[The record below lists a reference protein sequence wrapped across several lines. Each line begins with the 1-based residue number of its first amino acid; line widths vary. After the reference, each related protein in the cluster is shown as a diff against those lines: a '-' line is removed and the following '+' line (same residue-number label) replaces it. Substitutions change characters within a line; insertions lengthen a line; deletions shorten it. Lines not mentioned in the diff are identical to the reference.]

1 MSDELDKRV
10 VRMEFD
16 NSKFEKNVKQSQE
29 TLKKLDEQL
38 EFKDGSKGIEKV
50 EASLSHFQIVSFAV
64 INRVTNKIID
74 LGVNFVKALSVDNI
88 SAGWTKFGQKTTS
101 VATLAAQ
108 KIKIAGKEIEDAGE
122 KMKVI
127 NDQLDKLNFFSDETS
142 YNFTDMIDNIG
153 KFTAA
158 GRSLDESVNAMMGIA
173 NWAAL
178 SGQNASVASRAMYQL
193 SQALGKGYVQLI
205 DWRSIGT
212 ANMDTQEFRETVL
225 QTAVDIGELTKA
237 GNEFITKTGKKFTLE
252 QFTESLSSKWFTND
266 VLLKTL
272 SKYSSA
278 VQDVYEIASKE
289 GISATEVLEKYG
301 DQFDKFGIKAF
312 KAAQEARTFTDVIN
326 ATKDAVST
334 GWMTTAEQIFG
345 GYEDAKN
352 LWTELANELYGIF
365 AEGGNFRNE
374 VLNLWNTLEGR
385 KDIFGEHGS
394 SNQGAFWNIYDAII
408 AIKDLIKDAWSGVF
422 NSSDFTSETER
433 AQDLA
438 SKLKEITSQIREI
451 TSRVLN
457 NIRNNIEL
465 KAVLSGLA
473 NTVGILVS
481 LLKAAYFAISP
492 IVYAAKDLAKYLFNR
507 IAAFGLNMKKVQS
520 VTENINRVASKLYYS
535 ISNII
540 EYINPTGILDSV
552 IDTLSGILQELSKFD
567 IINAIADWVK
577 DFIDAMKSAG
587 GNSESVQNI
596 LGGLASIIRVIG
608 KLVIEVTKIISKYVL
623 PIASIIIDT
632 VSKVAGF
639 LSGLLVTIL
648 GFVGDFITQLSNLI
662 LGKSSEF
669 GELGN
674 DIKNFVTDMLAR
686 LKKLSPVLKS
696 IVSITKTFVDLILLL
711 PKAIDKLFVNFTG
724 KTFGENIV
732 AFFDNLAKSISNLYN
747 KIQNGIGGKG
757 SNNLFDPIINLANGI
772 KSFLKGLWSILSG
785 IISLT
790 GTIIGAVGKILSGI
804 GSVLQD
810 ISKFANGVELKQT
823 TKALLTIV
831 TILATIT
838 AIGWIIYSLFYG
850 IKSLLAPVQYVME
863 NVGDTIY
870 NLGKA
875 MKNKS
880 IADIINSIGEFL
892 KSIAFL
898 MLSLSA
904 SIAVIAAIPENGFI
918 RGVVTI
924 GVFSVIISAL
934 AITLTVLSAKLKT
947 LQLAQKTL
955 VKTAKTFT
963 GHSATQSYTTMSE
976 VARVLMSIGLAI
988 VEFAIAVKIIASL
1001 NINES
1006 WSAAGMLTLF
1016 MIAISVIA
1024 IELVKHAPKEKDAK
1038 ALAKNTS
1045 VLKKMIKLIG
1055 TMAFSLMIIS
1065 KSIAKLASVDTTKMW
1080 NAFAAMG
1087 LTIVLISAFV
1097 IELAK
1102 VSKTKK
1108 GESTANFKGVAS
1120 IFLAISVLALSI
1132 LKFVKN
1138 VSGMD
1143 EGKLWYGIGVLSAI
1157 LTILAVFVGL
1167 IELVTVL
1174 TSKLNKKGS
1183 KLEGLV
1189 TVTYTQYD
1197 GIAAMFASM
1206 SVLLLSISSTLSIL
1220 SNIGDH
1226 AKLWS
1231 SVGAISTLLIAFAA
1245 MIAIISKFST
1255 AQKTLEQSL
1264 DKTKSNKLGKKFK
1277 GAFNKSTNGTDWS
1290 GVTGFILGMS
1300 SALLIIS
1307 GALSKMDKLDPDK
1320 MKSSVLAII
1329 VLMGAFVVAIKSM
1342 VNVSDK
1348 SKNFK
1353 AKELNKLMIVMSIV
1367 LWSIAGV
1374 ISVLGKMD
1382 IATVWSSVGAIVLI
1396 LDTLAVVISII
1407 SKFGTSGKKAEANM
1421 AQLVILTFSM
1431 VMFVNALS
1439 TLKDVPWQTIL
1450 AASGGLI
1457 AVLMAIAGVIT
1468 IISKFGTSGKKAE
1481 ANMAQL
1487 AILTGTM
1494 TLFMLSLSTLKDI
1507 PWQTILAASGGLI
1520 AVLMAITGV
1529 IAIISK
1535 FGTSGKK
1542 AKSNMAQLAILTGT
1556 MTLFMLSLSTL
1567 KDIPWQTI
1575 LAAAGAVSVVL
1586 YALVGAVALMSMIK
1600 VEPTSMLAFAA
1611 AILVLSASL
1620 IPFAVAMQL
1629 LQIVGWSSIGKGAI
1643 ILAGGLTLLV
1653 AAAKIMGPAV
1663 VNLLAVSAA
1672 VIMLGAGL
1680 LMASMALTGFAAN
1693 LGISMEE
1700 IVANSELIGTA
1711 LQNIGPMLVDALF
1724 SGFIE
1729 LFSKLGELIPKI
1741 ENIVIEL
1748 INSLVN
1754 IFSNEATLKLPESIM
1769 TLVDS
1774 CIEALNNRIPKI
1786 LESVK
1791 NIAKTILQW
1800 LKDNIVWIAN
1810 DTITVLLK
1818 IIDTITSR
1826 MDEITTSLVNFL
1838 TKLTKDLFD
1847 KIWPVIKLIVD
1858 KIIEILPELF
1868 KQLLNLVTV
1877 VSKFVLVFIGYV
1889 IKMVIASLG
1898 TLAKLMFD
1906 LLAGIILLVVEV
1918 FKGLTRVIFAALR
1931 YMAYTVVDL
1940 IGDVL
1945 EALLKDIP
1953 TFVKSIGGKIIAA
1966 VLSTLSDMV
1975 RDIPILKVLSGPLD
1989 DAAKNLSNNARL
2001 NTEGILQNVYDELDS
2016 ARRGISGVV
2025 TNITSRVGE
2034 DVTQGISDI
2043 NAAMAS
2049 SMEELTGTAK
2059 KGGENAGNATSEGYR
2074 DALEIHSPS
2083 KVFARL
2089 GGYVV
2094 DGLTNGLNDNTGA
2107 IRNSAI
2113 SMMNDTVTAAKS
2125 VIDNANMDDDIVIR
2139 PVMDLSN
2146 IQSGVSNISSL
2157 MSNVNGTEV
2166 SMSGRLASSITK
2178 DNKRASKHASEN
2190 KNGTIINN
2198 GGDTYNPTFNITS
2211 NDPEAVAREVDIRMQ
2226 RMRMQSSLAKGGA
2239 R

>member
-50 EASLSHFQIVSFAV
+50 EASLSHFQIVAFAV

-88 SAGWTKFGQKTTS
+88 SAGWTKFGQKVTS

-108 KIKIAGKEIEDAGE
+108 KIKMSGKVIEDTSE
-122 KMKVI
+122 KMEAI

-178 SGQNASVASRAMYQL
+178 SGQNASTASRAMYQL
-193 SQALGKGYVQLI
+193 SQALGKGYIQLI
-205 DWRSIGT
+205 DWKSIQI

-252 QFTESLSSKWFTND
+252 KFTESLSSKWFTND

-278 VQDVYEIASKE
+278 VQDIYEIASKE

-334 GWMTTAEQIFG
+334 GWMATAEQIFG

-374 VLNLWNTLEGR
+374 VLKLWNTLEGR

-481 LLKAAYFAISP
+481 LLKSAYFAISP

-535 ISNII
+535 ISNIV

-696 IVSITKTFVDLILLL
+696 IVNITKTFVDLILLL

-772 KSFLKGLWSILSG
+772 SSFLKGLWSILSG

-804 GSVLQD
+804 GGVLQD

-898 MLSLSA
+898 MLSFSA
-904 SIAVIAAIPENGFI
+904 SIAIIAAIPVDGFT
-918 RGVVTI
+918 RGVTTI
-924 GVFSVIISAL
+924 SIFSVFISAL

-947 LQLAQKTL
+947 LQIAQKTL

-963 GHSATQSYTTMSE
+963 GHSATQSYTTISE
-976 VARVLMSIGLAI
+976 VARVLMSIGLAL

-1001 NINES
+1001 NITES

-1045 VLKKMIKLIG
+1045 VLKKMIKIIG

-1080 NAFAAMG
+1080 SAFGVMA
-1087 LTIVLISAFV
+1087 LTIVLISVFV
-1097 IELAK
+1097 IALAK

-1108 GESTANFKGVAS
+1108 GEGAPNFKGVAS
-1120 IFLAISVLALSI
+1120 IFLAISALALSI
-1132 LKFVKN
+1132 LTFVKN

-1231 SVGAISTLLIAFAA
+1231 SVGAISALLIAFAA

-1290 GVTGFILGMS
+1290 GVTGFMLGMS
-1300 SALLIIS
+1300 AALLIIS

-1320 MKSSVLAII
+1320 MKTSVLAII
-1329 VLMGAFVVAIKSM
+1329 VLMGAFVIAIKSM
-1342 VNVSDK
+1342 VKLSDK

-1353 AKELNKLMIVMSIV
+1353 AKELNKLMIVMSMV

-1382 IATVWSSVGAIVLI
+1382 IATVWSSVGAVVLI
-1396 LDTLAVVISII
+1396 LGALATVISVI

-1439 TLKDVPWQTIL
+1439 TLEDISWQTIL

-1457 AVLMAIAGVIT
+1457 AVLMAIAGVIS
-1468 IISKFGTSGKKAE
+1468 IISKFGTSGKKAN
-1481 ANMAQL
+1481 A
-1487 AILTGTM
+1487 
-1494 TLFMLSLSTLKDI
+1494 
-1507 PWQTILAASGGLI
+1507 
-1520 AVLMAITGV
+1520 
-1529 IAIISK
+1529 
-1535 FGTSGKK
+1535 
-1542 AKSNMAQLAILTGT
+1542 NMAQLAILTGT

-1575 LAAAGAVSVVL
+1575 LAAAGAVTVVL
-1586 YALVGAVALMSMIK
+1586 YALVGAVALMSMVK

-1611 AILVLSASL
+1611 AILVLSVSL
-1620 IPFAVAMQL
+1620 IPFAVVMQL
-1629 LQIVGWSSIGKGAI
+1629 LQTIEWSSIGKGAI

-1680 LMASMALTGFAAN
+1680 LMASIALTGFAAN

-1700 IVANSELIGTA
+1700 IVANSELIGAA

-1729 LFSKLGELIPKI
+1729 LFSKLGELIPQI
-1741 ENIVIEL
+1741 ENIVIAL

-1769 TLVDS
+1769 TLIDS
-1774 CIEALNNRIPKI
+1774 CIEALNNRMPKI

-1800 LKDNIVWIAN
+1800 LKDNIVWISN

-1818 IIDTITSR
+1818 IVDTITSR

-1838 TKLTKDLFD
+1838 TKLTIALFD

-1858 KIIEILPELF
+1858 KIIEILPELL
-1868 KQLLNLVTV
+1868 KQLLSLVTV

-1918 FKGLTRVIFAALR
+1918 FRGTTRIIFAALR

-1940 IGDVL
+1940 IGDVF

-2125 VIDNANMDDDIVIR
+2125 VIDNSNMDDDIVIR

-2157 MSNVNGTEV
+2157 MSNVNGTEM
-2166 SMSGRLASSITK
+2166 SMTGKLASSITN
-2178 DNKRASKHASEN
+2178 DNKRASKRASESN
-2190 KNGTIINN
+2190 SGTTINN

>member
-50 EASLSHFQIVSFAV
+50 EASLSHFQIVAFTV
-64 INRVTNKIID
+64 INRITNKIID
-74 LGVNFVKALSVDNI
+74 LGANFVKALSVDNI

-108 KIKIAGKEIEDAGE
+108 KIKIAGKEIEDTSE
-122 KMKVI
+122 KMEVI

-535 ISNII
+535 ISNIV

-772 KSFLKGLWSILSG
+772 SSFLKGLWSILSG
-785 IISLT
+785 IMSLT

-863 NVGDTIY
+863 SVGDTIY

-880 IADIINSIGEFL
+880 IADIINSIGDFL

-898 MLSLSA
+898 MLSFSA
-904 SIAVIAAIPENGFI
+904 SIAIIAAIPVNGFT
-918 RGVVTI
+918 RGVITI
-924 GVFSVIISAL
+924 GVFSVFISAL

-1001 NINES
+1001 NITEA

-1065 KSIAKLASVDTTKMW
+1065 KSIAKLASVDTMKMW

-1087 LTIVLISAFV
+1087 LIIVLISAFV
-1097 IELAK
+1097 IGLAK

-1108 GESTANFKGVAS
+1108 GEGAANFKGVAS

-1197 GIAAMFASM
+1197 GIAAMFASL
-1206 SVLLLSISSTLSIL
+1206 SVLLLSITSTLSIL

-1226 AKLWS
+1226 TKLWS

-1245 MIAIISKFST
+1245 MIAIISKFSI

-1264 DKTKSNKLGKKFK
+1264 DKTKSNKLAKKFK

-1290 GVTGFILGMS
+1290 GITGFILGMS

-1329 VLMGAFVVAIKSM
+1329 ILMGAFVIAIKSM
-1342 VNVSDK
+1342 VKLSDK

-1353 AKELNKLMIVMSIV
+1353 AKELNKLMIVMSMV

-1374 ISVLGKMD
+1374 ISTLGKMD
-1382 IATVWSSVGAIVLI
+1382 ITTVWSSVGAVVLI
-1396 LDTLAVVISII
+1396 LGALATVISII

-1439 TLKDVPWQTIL
+1439 NLKDISWQTIL

-1457 AVLMAIAGVIT
+1457 AVLMAIAGVI
-1468 IISKFGTSGKKAE
+1468 
-1481 ANMAQL
+1481 
-1487 AILTGTM
+1487 
-1494 TLFMLSLSTLKDI
+1494 
-1507 PWQTILAASGGLI
+1507 
-1520 AVLMAITGV
+1520 
-1529 IAIISK
+1529 AIISK

-1542 AKSNMAQLAILTGT
+1542 ANANMAQLAILTGT

-1575 LAAAGAVSVVL
+1575 LAAAGAVTVVL

-1629 LQIVGWSSIGKGAI
+1629 LQTVTWSSIGKGAI

-1672 VIMLGAGL
+1672 VVMLGAGL

-1700 IVANSELIGTA
+1700 IVANSELIGAA

-1729 LFSKLGELIPKI
+1729 LFSKLGELIPQI

-1748 INSLVN
+1748 INSLDN
-1754 IFSNEATLKLPESIM
+1754 ILSNEATLKLPESIM
-1769 TLVDS
+1769 TLIDS
-1774 CIEALNNRIPKI
+1774 CIEALKNRMPKI

-1838 TKLTKDLFD
+1838 KKLTKDLFD
-1847 KIWPVIKLIVD
+1847 KIGSVIKLIVD
-1858 KIIEILPELF
+1858 KIIENLPELS
-1868 KQLLNLVTV
+1868 KQLLRLVTV
-1877 VSKFVLVFIGYV
+1877 VGQFVLLFIGYV

-1898 TLAKLMFD
+1898 TLAKLMLD

-2107 IRNSAI
+2107 VRNSAI

-2157 MSNVNGTEV
+2157 MSNVNGTTV

-2178 DNKRASKHASEN
+2178 DNKRASKRASESN
-2190 KNGTIINN
+2190 SGTTINN

>member
-50 EASLSHFQIVSFAV
+50 EASLSHFQIVAFTV
-64 INRVTNKIID
+64 INRITNKIID
-74 LGVNFVKALSVDNI
+74 LGANFVKALSVDNI
-88 SAGWTKFGQKTTS
+88 SAGWIKFGQKTTS

-108 KIKIAGKEIEDAGE
+108 KIKIAGKEIEDTGE

-289 GISATEVLEKYG
+289 GISASEVLEKYG

-535 ISNII
+535 ISNIV
-540 EYINPTGILDSV
+540 EYINPTGILDSI

-567 IINAIADWVK
+567 VINAIADWVK

-587 GNSESVQNI
+587 GTSESVQNI

-674 DIKNFVTDMLAR
+674 DIKNFVTDMLSR

-747 KIQNGIGGKG
+747 KIQNGIGGKS

-772 KSFLKGLWSILSG
+772 SSFLKGIWSILSG

-804 GSVLQD
+804 GGVLQD

-863 NVGDTIY
+863 SVGDTIY

-880 IADIINSIGEFL
+880 IADIINSIGDFL

-904 SIAVIAAIPENGFI
+904 SIAVIAAIPENGFT
-918 RGVVTI
+918 RGVITI

-1001 NINES
+1001 NITES

-1065 KSIAKLASVDTTKMW
+1065 KSIAKLASVDTMKMW

-1087 LTIVLISAFV
+1087 LIIVLISGFV
-1097 IELAK
+1097 IALAK

-1108 GESTANFKGVAS
+1108 GEGAPNFKGVAS

-1132 LKFVKN
+1132 LTFVKN

-1245 MIAIISKFST
+1245 MIAIISKFSI

-1264 DKTKSNKLGKKFK
+1264 DKTKSNKLGKKIK

-1290 GVTGFILGMS
+1290 GITGFILGMS

-1320 MKSSVLAII
+1320 MKTSVLAII
-1329 VLMGAFVVAIKSM
+1329 VLMGAFVIAIKSM
-1342 VNVSDK
+1342 VKLSDK

-1353 AKELNKLMIVMSIV
+1353 AKELNKLMIVMSMV

-1382 IATVWSSVGAIVLI
+1382 IATVWSSVGAVVLI
-1396 LDTLAVVISII
+1396 LGALATVISII

-1439 TLKDVPWQTIL
+1439 TLKDVSWQTIL

-1457 AVLMAIAGVIT
+1457 AVLMAIAGVIA
-1468 IISKFGTSGKKAE
+1468 IISKFGTSGKKAN

-1507 PWQTILAASGGLI
+1507 PWQTILS
-1520 AVLMAITGV
+1520 
-1529 IAIISK
+1529 
-1535 FGTSGKK
+1535 
-1542 AKSNMAQLAILTGT
+1542 
-1556 MTLFMLSLSTL
+1556 
-1567 KDIPWQTI
+1567 
-1575 LAAAGAVSVVL
+1575 AAGAVSIVL

-1620 IPFAVAMQL
+1620 IPLAVAMQL
-1629 LQIVGWSSIGKGAI
+1629 LQTVGWSSIGKGAI

-1672 VIMLGAGL
+1672 VVMLGAGL
-1680 LMASMALTGFAAN
+1680 LMASMALTGFSAN

-1700 IVANSELIGTA
+1700 IVANSELIGAA

-1729 LFSKLGELIPKI
+1729 LFSKLGELIPQI

-1774 CIEALNNRIPKI
+1774 CIEALTNRIPKI

-1800 LKDNIVWIAN
+1800 LKDNIVLIAN
-1810 DTITVLLK
+1810 DTIIVLLK

-1826 MDEITTSLVNFL
+1826 MDEITNSLVNFL
-1838 TKLTKDLFD
+1838 TKLTIALFD

-1858 KIIEILPELF
+1858 KIIEILPELLN
-1868 KQLLNLVTV
+1868 QLLKLVTV

-2043 NAAMAS
+2043 NAAMVS

-2107 IRNSAI
+2107 VRNSAI

-2157 MSNVNGTEV
+2157 MSNVNGTKV

-2178 DNKRASKHASEN
+2178 DNKRASKHASESN
-2190 KNGTIINN
+2190 SGTIINN

>member
-50 EASLSHFQIVSFAV
+50 EASLSHFQIVAFAV

-88 SAGWTKFGQKTTS
+88 SAGWVKFGQKTTS

-108 KIKIAGKEIEDAGE
+108 KIKMAGKEIEDAGE

-127 NDQLDKLNFFSDETS
+127 NDQVEKLNFFTDETS

-153 KFTAA
+153 NFTAS

-205 DWRSIGT
+205 DWRSIQT
-212 ANMDTQEFRETVL
+212 ARMDTQEFRETVL

-252 QFTESLSSKWFTND
+252 NFTESLSSKWFTND

-374 VLNLWNTLEGR
+374 VLNLWNTLDGR

-507 IAAFGLNMKKVQS
+507 IAAFGLNMKKVQN

-535 ISNII
+535 ISNIV

-623 PIASIIIDT
+623 PIASIVIDT
-632 VSKVAGF
+632 VSKVVGF

-669 GELGN
+669 GELGDN
-674 DIKNFVTDMLAR
+674 IKNFVTDMLAR

-696 IVSITKTFVDLILLL
+696 IVDITKTFVDLILLL

-772 KSFLKGLWSILSG
+772 SSFLKGLWSILSG

-804 GSVLQD
+804 GGVLQD

-863 NVGDTIY
+863 SVGDTIY

-875 MKNKS
+875 MKYKS
-880 IADIINSIGEFL
+880 IADIINSIGDFL

-904 SIAVIAAIPENGFI
+904 SIAVIAAIPENGFT
-918 RGVVTI
+918 RGVITI
-924 GVFSVIISAL
+924 GVFSLIISAL
-934 AITLTVLSAKLKT
+934 AVTLTVLSAKLKT

-1001 NINES
+1001 NITES

-1065 KSIAKLASVDTTKMW
+1065 KSIAKLASVDTMKMW

-1087 LTIVLISAFV
+1087 LIIVLISAFV
-1097 IELAK
+1097 IGLAK

-1108 GESTANFKGVAS
+1108 GEGAANFKGVAS

-1206 SVLLLSISSTLSIL
+1206 SVLLLSITSTLSIL

-1245 MIAIISKFST
+1245 MIAIISKFSI

-1290 GVTGFILGMS
+1290 GITGFILGMS

-1320 MKSSVLAII
+1320 MKTSVLAII
-1329 VLMGAFVVAIKSM
+1329 VLMGAFVIAIKSM
-1342 VNVSDK
+1342 VKLSDK

-1353 AKELNKLMIVMSIV
+1353 AKELNKLMIIMSMV

-1374 ISVLGKMD
+1374 IATLGKMD
-1382 IATVWSSVGAIVLI
+1382 ITTVWSSVGAVVLI
-1396 LDTLAVVISII
+1396 LGALATVISII

-1439 TLKDVPWQTIL
+1439 TLKDISWQTIL

-1457 AVLMAIAGVIT
+1457 AVLMAIAGVI
-1468 IISKFGTSGKKAE
+1468 
-1481 ANMAQL
+1481 
-1487 AILTGTM
+1487 
-1494 TLFMLSLSTLKDI
+1494 
-1507 PWQTILAASGGLI
+1507 
-1520 AVLMAITGV
+1520 
-1529 IAIISK
+1529 AIISK

-1542 AKSNMAQLAILTGT
+1542 ANANMAQLAILTGT

-1586 YALVGAVALMSMIK
+1586 YALVGAVALMSKIK

-1620 IPFAVAMQL
+1620 IPLAVAMQL
-1629 LQIVGWSSIGKGAI
+1629 LQTVEWSSIGKGAI

-1672 VIMLGAGL
+1672 VVMLGAGL
-1680 LMASMALTGFAAN
+1680 LMASMALTGFSAN

-1700 IVANSELIGTA
+1700 IVANSELIGVA

-1729 LFSKLGELIPKI
+1729 LFNKLGELIPQI

-1748 INSLVN
+1748 INSLDN
-1754 IFSNEATLKLPESIM
+1754 ILSNEATLKLPESIM

-1774 CIEALNNRIPKI
+1774 CIEALKNRMPKI

-1791 NIAKTILQW
+1791 NISKTILQW
-1800 LKDNIVWIAN
+1800 LKDNIAWIAN

-1838 TKLTKDLFD
+1838 KKLTKDLFD
-1847 KIWPVIKLIVD
+1847 KIGPVIKLIVD
-1858 KIIEILPELF
+1858 KIIEKLPELS
-1868 KQLLNLVTV
+1868 KELLKLVTV
-1877 VSKFVLVFIGYV
+1877 VSQFVLVFIGYV

-1918 FKGLTRVIFAALR
+1918 FKGLTSVIFAALR

-2059 KGGENAGNATSEGYR
+2059 KGGENAGDATSEGYR

-2107 IRNSAI
+2107 VRNSAI

-2157 MSNVNGTEV
+2157 MSNVNGTTV

-2178 DNKRASKHASEN
+2178 DNKRASKRASESN
-2190 KNGTIINN
+2190 SGTTINN

>member
-50 EASLSHFQIVSFAV
+50 EASLSHFQIVAFTV
-64 INRVTNKIID
+64 INRITNKIID
-74 LGVNFVKALSVDNI
+74 LGANFVKALSVDNI

-535 ISNII
+535 ISNIV

-587 GNSESVQNI
+587 GTSESVQNI

-623 PIASIIIDT
+623 PITSIIIDT

-669 GELGN
+669 GELGD
-674 DIKNFVTDMLAR
+674 DIKNFVTDMLSR

-757 SNNLFDPIINLANGI
+757 SDNLFDPIINLANGI
-772 KSFLKGLWSILSG
+772 SSFLKGLWSILSG

-947 LQLAQKTL
+947 LQLSQKTL

-963 GHSATQSYTTMSE
+963 GHSATQSYTTISE

-1001 NINES
+1001 NMTES

-1016 MIAISVIA
+1016 MIAISVIV

-1045 VLKKMIKLIG
+1045 VLKKMIKIIG

-1065 KSIAKLASVDTTKMW
+1065 KSIAKLASVDTMKMW

-1138 VSGMD
+1138 VSVMD

-1329 VLMGAFVVAIKSM
+1329 VLMGAFVLAIKSM
-1342 VNVSDK
+1342 VNISDK

-1353 AKELNKLMIVMSIV
+1353 AKELNKLMIVMSMV

-1407 SKFGTSGKKAEANM
+1407 SKFGTSGKKAEANI

-1431 VMFVNALS
+1431 VMFVNA
-1439 TLKDVPWQTIL
+1439 
-1450 AASGGLI
+1450 
-1457 AVLMAIAGVIT
+1457 
-1468 IISKFGTSGKKAE
+1468 
-1481 ANMAQL
+1481 
-1487 AILTGTM
+1487 
-1494 TLFMLSLSTLKDI
+1494 LSTLKDI

-1520 AVLMAITGV
+1520 AVLMAIAGV

-1542 AKSNMAQLAILTGT
+1542 ANSNMAQLAILTGT

-1567 KDIPWQTI
+1567 KDVPWQTI

-1643 ILAGGLTLLV
+1643 ILAGGLMLLV

-1672 VIMLGAGL
+1672 VVMLGAGL

-1729 LFSKLGELIPKI
+1729 LFSKLGELIPQI

-1774 CIEALNNRIPKI
+1774 CIEALNNRMPKI

-1826 MDEITTSLVNFL
+1826 MDEITNSLINFL
-1838 TKLTKDLFD
+1838 TKLTIALFD

-1858 KIIEILPELF
+1858 KIIEMLPELF

-1931 YMAYTVVDL
+1931 YMAYTIVDL

-2107 IRNSAI
+2107 VRNSAI

-2157 MSNVNGTEV
+2157 MSNINGTEM
-2166 SMSGRLASSITK
+2166 SMTGKLASSITK

>member
-50 EASLSHFQIVSFAV
+50 EASLSHFQIVAFTV
-64 INRVTNKIID
+64 INRITNKIID
-74 LGVNFVKALSVDNI
+74 LGANFVKALSVDNI
-88 SAGWTKFGQKTTS
+88 SAGWVKFGQKTTS

-108 KIKIAGKEIEDAGE
+108 KIKLAGKEIEDAGE

-127 NDQLDKLNFFSDETS
+127 NDQVEKLNFFTDETS

-153 KFTAA
+153 NFTAS

-205 DWRSIGT
+205 DWRSIQT
-212 ANMDTQEFRETVL
+212 ARMDTQEFRETVL

-252 QFTESLSSKWFTND
+252 NFTESLSSKWFTND

-278 VQDVYEIASKE
+278 VQDIYEIASKE

-301 DQFDKFGIKAF
+301 DQFDKFGVKAF
-312 KAAQEARTFTDVIN
+312 TAAQEARTFTDVIN
-326 ATKDAVST
+326 STKDAVST
-334 GWMTTAEQIFG
+334 GWMTTAEKIFG

-451 TSRVLN
+451 TSRILN

-535 ISNII
+535 ISNIV

-567 IINAIADWVK
+567 IINAIANWVK

-772 KSFLKGLWSILSG
+772 SSFLKGLWSILSG

-804 GSVLQD
+804 GGVLQD

-863 NVGDTIY
+863 SVGDTIY

-880 IADIINSIGEFL
+880 IADIINSIGDFL

-898 MLSLSA
+898 MLSFSA
-904 SIAVIAAIPENGFI
+904 SIAIIAAIPVNGFT
-918 RGVVTI
+918 RGVITI
-924 GVFSVIISAL
+924 GVFSVFISAL

-1001 NINES
+1001 NITEA

-1065 KSIAKLASVDTTKMW
+1065 KSIAKLASVDTMKMW

-1087 LTIVLISAFV
+1087 LIIVLISAFV
-1097 IELAK
+1097 IGLAK

-1108 GESTANFKGVAS
+1108 GEGAANFKGVAS

-1143 EGKLWYGIGVLSAI
+1143 ESKLWYGIGVLSAI

-1206 SVLLLSISSTLSIL
+1206 SVLLLSISSTLSVL

-1245 MIAIISKFST
+1245 MIAIISKFSI

-1290 GVTGFILGMS
+1290 GITGFILGMS

-1329 VLMGAFVVAIKSM
+1329 VLMGAFVIAIKSM
-1342 VNVSDK
+1342 VKLSDK

-1353 AKELNKLMIVMSIV
+1353 AKELNKLMIIMSMV

-1374 ISVLGKMD
+1374 IATLGKMD
-1382 IATVWSSVGAIVLI
+1382 ITTVWSSVGAVVLI
-1396 LDTLAVVISII
+1396 LGALATVISII

-1439 TLKDVPWQTIL
+1439 TLKDVSWQTIL

-1457 AVLMAIAGVIT
+1457 AVLMAIAGVI
-1468 IISKFGTSGKKAE
+1468 
-1481 ANMAQL
+1481 
-1487 AILTGTM
+1487 
-1494 TLFMLSLSTLKDI
+1494 
-1507 PWQTILAASGGLI
+1507 
-1520 AVLMAITGV
+1520 
-1529 IAIISK
+1529 AIISK

-1542 AKSNMAQLAILTGT
+1542 ANANMAQLAILTGT

-1600 VEPTSMLAFAA
+1600 VEPTSMLSFAA

-1620 IPFAVAMQL
+1620 IPLAVAMQL
-1629 LQIVGWSSIGKGAI
+1629 LQTIGWSSIGKGAV
-1643 ILAGGLTLLV
+1643 ILAGGLMLLV

-1672 VIMLGAGL
+1672 VVMLGAGL
-1680 LMASMALTGFAAN
+1680 LMASMALTGFASN

-1700 IVANSELIGTA
+1700 IVANSELIGAA

-1724 SGFIE
+1724 NGFIE
-1729 LFSKLGELIPKI
+1729 LFNKLGELIPQI
-1741 ENIVIEL
+1741 EDVVIEL

-1769 TLVDS
+1769 TLIDS
-1774 CIEALNNRIPKI
+1774 CIEALNNRMPKI

-1838 TKLTKDLFD
+1838 KKLTKDLFD
-1847 KIWPVIKLIVD
+1847 KIGPVIKLIVD
-1858 KIIEILPELF
+1858 KIIEILPELS
-1868 KQLLNLVTV
+1868 KQLLRLVDV

-1975 RDIPILKVLSGPLD
+1975 KDIPILKVLSGPLD

-2025 TNITSRVGE
+2025 TNITSRVGD

-2043 NAAMAS
+2043 NAAMTS
-2049 SMEELTGTAK
+2049 SMEALTGTAK

-2113 SMMNDTVTAAKS
+2113 SMMNDTVNAAKS

-2157 MSNVNGTEV
+2157 MSNVNGTKV

-2178 DNKRASKHASEN
+2178 DNKRASKHASESN
-2190 KNGTIINN
+2190 SGTIINN

>member
-50 EASLSHFQIVSFAV
+50 EASLSHFQIVAFSV
-64 INRVTNKIID
+64 INRITNKIID
-74 LGVNFVKALSVDNI
+74 LGANFVKALSVDNI

-108 KIKIAGKEIEDAGE
+108 KIKMSGKVIEDTSK
-122 KMKVI
+122 KMEVI

-289 GISATEVLEKYG
+289 GISASEVLEKYG

-535 ISNII
+535 ISNIV

-669 GELGN
+669 GELGD

-696 IVSITKTFVDLILLL
+696 IVSITKTFVDLIMLL

-724 KTFGENIV
+724 KTFGENII
-732 AFFDNLAKSISNLYN
+732 AFFDNLSKSISNLYN

-772 KSFLKGLWSILSG
+772 SSFLKGLWSILSG

-804 GSVLQD
+804 GGVLQD

-904 SIAVIAAIPENGFI
+904 SIAIIAAIPENGFI

-1001 NINES
+1001 NITES

-1065 KSIAKLASVDTTKMW
+1065 KSIAKLASVDTMKMW

-1102 VSKTKK
+1102 VSKSKK
-1108 GESTANFKGVAS
+1108 GESAANFKGVAS

-1226 AKLWS
+1226 TKLWS

-1320 MKSSVLAII
+1320 MKSSVIAII
-1329 VLMGAFVVAIKSM
+1329 VLMGAFVIAIKSM
-1342 VNVSDK
+1342 VKLSDK

-1353 AKELNKLMIVMSIV
+1353 AKELNKLMIVMSMV

-1439 TLKDVPWQTIL
+1439 TLKDV
-1450 AASGGLI
+1450 S
-1457 AVLMAIAGVIT
+1457 
-1468 IISKFGTSGKKAE
+1468 
-1481 ANMAQL
+1481 
-1487 AILTGTM
+1487 
-1494 TLFMLSLSTLKDI
+1494 
-1507 PWQTILAASGGLI
+1507 WQTILAASGGLI

-1542 AKSNMAQLAILTGT
+1542 AEANMAQLAILTGT

-1620 IPFAVAMQL
+1620 IPFAIAMQL

-1724 SGFIE
+1724 NGFIE
-1729 LFSKLGELIPKI
+1729 LFNKLGELIPQI

-1774 CIEALNNRIPKI
+1774 CIEALNNRMPKI

-1838 TKLTKDLFD
+1838 KKLTKDLFD
-1847 KIWPVIKLIVD
+1847 KIGPVIKLIVD
-1858 KIIEILPELF
+1858 KIIENLPELS
-1868 KQLLNLVTV
+1868 KQLLKLVTV
-1877 VSKFVLVFIGYV
+1877 VGQFVLLFIGYV

-1906 LLAGIILLVVEV
+1906 LLAGIILLAVEV

-2043 NAAMAS
+2043 NAAMTS
-2049 SMEELTGTAK
+2049 SMEALTGTAK

-2107 IRNSAI
+2107 VRNSAI

-2157 MSNVNGTEV
+2157 MSNVNGTEM
-2166 SMSGRLASSITK
+2166 SMTGKLASSITK
-2178 DNKRASKHASEN
+2178 DNKRASKRASESN
-2190 KNGTIINN
+2190 SGTTINN
-2198 GGDTYNPTFNITS
+2198 GGDTYNPIFNITS

>member
-50 EASLSHFQIVSFAV
+50 EASLSHFQIVAFTV
-64 INRVTNKIID
+64 INRITNKIID
-74 LGVNFVKALSVDNI
+74 LGANFVKALSVDNI

-108 KIKIAGKEIEDAGE
+108 KIKMSGKVIEDTSK
-122 KMKVI
+122 KMEVI

-535 ISNII
+535 ISNIV

-623 PIASIIIDT
+623 PIASIVIDT

-669 GELGN
+669 GELGD

-696 IVSITKTFVDLILLL
+696 IVDITKTFVDLILLL

-772 KSFLKGLWSILSG
+772 DSFLKGLWSILSG

-804 GSVLQD
+804 GGVLQD

-863 NVGDTIY
+863 SVGDTIY

-898 MLSLSA
+898 MLSFSA
-904 SIAVIAAIPENGFI
+904 SIAIIAAIPIDGFT
-918 RGVVTI
+918 RGVTTI
-924 GVFSVIISAL
+924 SIFAVFISAL

-947 LQLAQKTL
+947 LQIAQKTL

-963 GHSATQSYTTMSE
+963 GHSATQSYTTISE

-988 VEFAIAVKIIASL
+988 VQFAIAVKIIASL
-1001 NINES
+1001 NITEA

-1016 MIAISVIA
+1016 MIAVSVIA

-1080 NAFAAMG
+1080 SAFGVMA
-1087 LTIVLISAFV
+1087 LTIVLISGFV
-1097 IELAK
+1097 IALAK

-1108 GESTANFKGVAS
+1108 GEGAPNFKGVAS

-1231 SVGAISTLLIAFAA
+1231 SVGAISALLIAFAA

-1329 VLMGAFVVAIKSM
+1329 ILMGAFVIAIKSM
-1342 VNVSDK
+1342 VKLSDK

-1382 IATVWSSVGAIVLI
+1382 ITTVWSSVGAVVLI

-1421 AQLVILTFSM
+1421 AQLVILTFSI

-1439 TLKDVPWQTIL
+1439 TLKDVSWQTIL

-1457 AVLMAIAGVIT
+1457 AVLMAIAGVI
-1468 IISKFGTSGKKAE
+1468 
-1481 ANMAQL
+1481 
-1487 AILTGTM
+1487 
-1494 TLFMLSLSTLKDI
+1494 
-1507 PWQTILAASGGLI
+1507 
-1520 AVLMAITGV
+1520 
-1529 IAIISK
+1529 AIISK

-1542 AKSNMAQLAILTGT
+1542 AQSNMAQLAILTGT

-1600 VEPTSMLAFAA
+1600 VEPTSMLAFAS
-1611 AILVLSASL
+1611 AILVLSTSL
-1620 IPFAVAMQL
+1620 IPLAVAMQL
-1629 LQIVGWSSIGKGAI
+1629 LQTIGWSSIGKGAV
-1643 ILAGGLTLLV
+1643 ILAGGLMLLV

-1672 VIMLGAGL
+1672 VVMLGAGL
-1680 LMASMALTGFAAN
+1680 LMASMALTGFSAN

-1700 IVANSELIGTA
+1700 IVANSELIGAA

-1729 LFSKLGELIPKI
+1729 LFSKLGELIPQI

-1754 IFSNEATLKLPESIM
+1754 ILSNEATLKLPESIM

-1774 CIEALNNRIPKI
+1774 CIEALTNRVPKI

-1800 LKDNIVWIAN
+1800 LKDNIAWIAN

-1818 IIDTITSR
+1818 IIDTVTSR
-1826 MDEITTSLVNFL
+1826 MDEITNSLVNFL
-1838 TKLTKDLFD
+1838 TKLTIALFD

-1858 KIIEILPELF
+1858 KIIEILPELLN
-1868 KQLLNLVTV
+1868 QLLKLVTV

-1975 RDIPILKVLSGPLD
+1975 KDIPILKVLSGPLD

-2107 IRNSAI
+2107 VRNSAI

-2157 MSNVNGTEV
+2157 MSNVNGTE
-2166 SMSGRLASSITK
+2166 MSITGKLASSITK
-2178 DNKRASKHASEN
+2178 DNKRASKRASEIN
-2190 KNGTIINN
+2190 SGTTINN

>member
-29 TLKKLDEQL
+29 TLKKLDKQL

-50 EASLSHFQIVSFAV
+50 EASLSHFQIVAFTV
-64 INRVTNKIID
+64 INRITNKIID
-74 LGVNFVKALSVDNI
+74 LGTNFVKALSVDNI

-108 KIKIAGKEIEDAGE
+108 KIKMSGKVIEDTSK
-122 KMKVI
+122 KMEVI

-535 ISNII
+535 ISNIV

-669 GELGN
+669 GELGDN
-674 DIKNFVTDMLAR
+674 IKNFVTDMLAR

-711 PKAIDKLFVNFTG
+711 PKAIDKMFVNFTG

-757 SNNLFDPIINLANGI
+757 SDNLFDPIINLANGI
-772 KSFLKGLWSILSG
+772 SSFLKGIWSILSG

-863 NVGDTIY
+863 SVGDTIY

-1001 NINES
+1001 NMTES

-1065 KSIAKLASVDTTKMW
+1065 KSIAKLASVDTMKMW

-1342 VNVSDK
+1342 VKLSDK

-1353 AKELNKLMIVMSIV
+1353 AKELNKLMIVMSMV

-1374 ISVLGKMD
+1374 IAVLGKMD

-1439 TLKDVPWQTIL
+1439 TLKDV
-1450 AASGGLI
+1450 S
-1457 AVLMAIAGVIT
+1457 
-1468 IISKFGTSGKKAE
+1468 
-1481 ANMAQL
+1481 
-1487 AILTGTM
+1487 
-1494 TLFMLSLSTLKDI
+1494 
-1507 PWQTILAASGGLI
+1507 WQTILAASGGLI

-1542 AKSNMAQLAILTGT
+1542 AEANMAQLAILTGT

-1729 LFSKLGELIPKI
+1729 LFSKLGELIPQI

-1774 CIEALNNRIPKI
+1774 CIEALNNRMPKI

-1838 TKLTKDLFD
+1838 TKLTIALFD
-1847 KIWPVIKLIVD
+1847 KIGPVIKLIVD
-1858 KIIEILPELF
+1858 KIIEILPELS

-1906 LLAGIILLVVEV
+1906 LLTGIILLVVEV

-1931 YMAYTVVDL
+1931 YMAYTIVDL

-2094 DGLTNGLNDNTGA
+2094 DGLTNGINDNTGA
-2107 IRNSAI
+2107 VRNSAI

-2157 MSNVNGTEV
+2157 MSNVNGTEM
-2166 SMSGRLASSITK
+2166 SMTGKLASSITK

>member
-29 TLKKLDEQL
+29 TLKKLDKQL
-38 EFKDGSKGIEKV
+38 EFKDSSKGIEKV
-50 EASLSHFQIVSFAV
+50 EASLSHFQIVAFTV
-64 INRVTNKIID
+64 INRITNKIID
-74 LGVNFVKALSVDNI
+74 LGATFVKALSVDNI
-88 SAGWTKFGQKTTS
+88 SAGWIKFGQKTTS

-108 KIKIAGKEIEDAGE
+108 KIKMAGKEIEDAGE

-127 NDQLDKLNFFSDETS
+127 NDQLDKLNFFTDETS

-205 DWRSIGT
+205 DWKSIQT

-252 QFTESLSSKWFTND
+252 KFTESLSSKWFTND

-289 GISATEVLEKYG
+289 GITASEVLEKYG

-312 KAAQEARTFTDVIN
+312 KAAQEARTFIDAIN

-334 GWMTTAEQIFG
+334 GWMATSEQIFG

-352 LWTELANELYGIF
+352 LWTELANELYDVF

-374 VLNLWNTLEGR
+374 VLKLWNTLEGR

-408 AIKDLIKDAWSGVF
+408 SIKDLIKDAWSGVF

-451 TSRVLN
+451 TSRILN

-535 ISNII
+535 ISNIV

-669 GELGN
+669 GELGD
-674 DIKNFVTDMLAR
+674 DIKNFVTDMLSR

-724 KTFGENIV
+724 KTFGENII

-772 KSFLKGLWSILSG
+772 SNFLKGIWSILSG

-804 GSVLQD
+804 GGVLQD

-850 IKSLLAPVQYVME
+850 IKSLLAPVQYMVE
-863 NVGDTIY
+863 SVSDTIY

-880 IADIINSIGEFL
+880 IADIINSVGEFL

-904 SIAVIAAIPENGFI
+904 SIAVIAAIPENGFT
-918 RGVVTI
+918 RGVITI

-963 GHSATQSYTTMSE
+963 GHSSTQSYTTISE

-1080 NAFAAMG
+1080 SAFGVMA

-1097 IELAK
+1097 IRLAK

-1108 GESTANFKGVAS
+1108 GESAANFKGVAS

-1132 LKFVKN
+1132 LTFVKN
-1138 VSGMD
+1138 VSVMD

-1245 MIAIISKFST
+1245 MIAIISKFSI

-1290 GVTGFILGMS
+1290 GITGFILGMS

-1320 MKSSVLAII
+1320 MKTSVLAII
-1329 VLMGAFVVAIKSM
+1329 VLMGAFVIAIKSM
-1342 VNVSDK
+1342 VKLSDK

-1353 AKELNKLMIVMSIV
+1353 AKELNKLMIIMSMV

-1374 ISVLGKMD
+1374 IATLGKMD
-1382 IATVWSSVGAIVLI
+1382 ITTVWSSVGAIVLI
-1396 LDTLAVVISII
+1396 LGALATVISII

-1439 TLKDVPWQTIL
+1439 NLEDISWQTIL

-1457 AVLMAIAGVIT
+1457 AVLMAIAGVIA
-1468 IISKFGTSGKKAE
+1468 IISKFGTSGKKAN

-1507 PWQTILAASGGLI
+1507 PWQTILS
-1520 AVLMAITGV
+1520 
-1529 IAIISK
+1529 
-1535 FGTSGKK
+1535 
-1542 AKSNMAQLAILTGT
+1542 
-1556 MTLFMLSLSTL
+1556 
-1567 KDIPWQTI
+1567 
-1575 LAAAGAVSVVL
+1575 AAGAVTVVL

-1600 VEPTSMLAFAA
+1600 VEPTSMLAFAS

-1620 IPFAVAMQL
+1620 IPLAVAMQL
-1629 LQIVGWSSIGKGAI
+1629 LQTVGWSSIGKGAI

-1672 VIMLGAGL
+1672 VVMLGAGL

-1700 IVANSELIGTA
+1700 IVSNSELIGTA

-1724 SGFIE
+1724 NGFIE
-1729 LFSKLGELIPKI
+1729 LFNKLGELIPQI

-1769 TLVDS
+1769 MLIDS
-1774 CIEALNNRIPKI
+1774 CIEALNNRMPKI

-1800 LKDNIVWIAN
+1800 LKDNIAWIAN
-1810 DTITVLLK
+1810 DTITILLK

-1838 TKLTKDLFD
+1838 KKLTKDLFD
-1847 KIWPVIKLIVD
+1847 KIGPVIKLIVD
-1858 KIIEILPELF
+1858 KIIEILPELS
-1868 KQLLNLVTV
+1868 KQLLRLVDV

-1906 LLAGIILLVVEV
+1906 LLAGIILLTVEV
-1918 FKGLTRVIFAALR
+1918 FKGLTRVIFSALR

-2157 MSNVNGTEV
+2157 MSNVNGTEM
-2166 SMSGRLASSITK
+2166 SMTGKLASSITK

>member
-50 EASLSHFQIVSFAV
+50 EASLSHFQIVAFAV

-74 LGVNFVKALSVDNI
+74 LGANFVKALSVDNI

-465 KAVLSGLA
+465 KSVLSGLA

-535 ISNII
+535 ISNIV

-632 VSKVAGF
+632 VSKVSGF

-669 GELGN
+669 GELGD
-674 DIKNFVTDMLAR
+674 DIKNFATDMLAR

-696 IVSITKTFVDLILLL
+696 IVNITKTFVDLILLL

-747 KIQNGIGGKG
+747 KIQNGIDGKG

-772 KSFLKGLWSILSG
+772 SNFLKGIWSILSG
-785 IISLT
+785 IISLI

-804 GSVLQD
+804 GGVLQD

-880 IADIINSIGEFL
+880 IADIINSIGDFL

-904 SIAVIAAIPENGFI
+904 SIAVIAAIPENGFT
-918 RGVVTI
+918 RGVITI

-1001 NINES
+1001 NITEA

-1016 MIAISVIA
+1016 MIAISIIA

-1065 KSIAKLASVDTTKMW
+1065 KSISKLASVDTTKMW

-1108 GESTANFKGVAS
+1108 GEGAPNFKGVAS
-1120 IFLAISVLALSI
+1120 IFLAISILALSI

-1245 MIAIISKFST
+1245 MIAIISKFSI

-1290 GVTGFILGMS
+1290 GITGFILGMS

-1320 MKSSVLAII
+1320 MKTSVLAII
-1329 VLMGAFVVAIKSM
+1329 VLMGAFVSAIKSM
-1342 VNVSDK
+1342 VKLSDK

-1353 AKELNKLMIVMSIV
+1353 AKELNKLMIIMSMV

-1382 IATVWSSVGAIVLI
+1382 ITTVWSSVGAVVLI
-1396 LDTLAVVISII
+1396 LGALATVISII

-1439 TLKDVPWQTIL
+1439 NLKEVSWQTIL

-1457 AVLMAIAGVIT
+1457 AVLMAIAGVI
-1468 IISKFGTSGKKAE
+1468 
-1481 ANMAQL
+1481 
-1487 AILTGTM
+1487 
-1494 TLFMLSLSTLKDI
+1494 
-1507 PWQTILAASGGLI
+1507 
-1520 AVLMAITGV
+1520 
-1529 IAIISK
+1529 AIISK

-1542 AKSNMAQLAILTGT
+1542 ANANMAQLAILTGT

-1611 AILVLSASL
+1611 SILVLSASL
-1620 IPFAVAMQL
+1620 IPLAVAMQL
-1629 LQIVGWSSIGKGAI
+1629 LQTVGWSSIGKGAI

-1672 VIMLGAGL
+1672 VVMLGAGL
-1680 LMASMALTGFAAN
+1680 LMASMALTGFSAN

-1729 LFSKLGELIPKI
+1729 LFSKLGELIPQI

-1774 CIEALNNRIPKI
+1774 CIEALTNRIPKI

-1810 DTITVLLK
+1810 DIITVLLK
-1818 IIDTITSR
+1818 IIDTVTSR
-1826 MDEITTSLVNFL
+1826 MDEITNSLVNFL
-1838 TKLTKDLFD
+1838 TKLTIALFD
-1847 KIWPVIKLIVD
+1847 KIWPVISLIVD
-1858 KIIEILPELF
+1858 KIIEILPELS
-1868 KQLLNLVTV
+1868 KQLLKLVTV

-1906 LLAGIILLVVEV
+1906 LLAGIILLTVEV

-2107 IRNSAI
+2107 VRNSAI

-2157 MSNVNGTEV
+2157 MSNVNGTKV

>member
-50 EASLSHFQIVSFAV
+50 EASLSHFQIVAFTV
-64 INRVTNKIID
+64 INRITNKIID
-74 LGVNFVKALSVDNI
+74 LGANFVKALSVDNI

-108 KIKIAGKEIEDAGE
+108 KIKMSGKVIEDTSK
-122 KMKVI
+122 KMEVI

-178 SGQNASVASRAMYQL
+178 SGQNASTASRAMYQL
-193 SQALGKGYVQLI
+193 SQALGKGYIQLI
-205 DWRSIGT
+205 DWKSIQI

-252 QFTESLSSKWFTND
+252 KFTESLSSKWFTND

-278 VQDVYEIASKE
+278 VQDIYEIASKE

-334 GWMTTAEQIFG
+334 GWMATAEQIFG

-535 ISNII
+535 ISNIV

-696 IVSITKTFVDLILLL
+696 IVDITKTFVDLILLL

-757 SNNLFDPIINLANGI
+757 SGNLFDPIINLANGI
-772 KSFLKGLWSILSG
+772 SSFLKGLWSILSG

-804 GSVLQD
+804 GGVLQD

-863 NVGDTIY
+863 SVSDTIY

-880 IADIINSIGEFL
+880 IADIINSIGDFL

-898 MLSLSA
+898 MLSFSA
-904 SIAVIAAIPENGFI
+904 SIAIIAAIPTNGFT
-918 RGVVTI
+918 RGVITI

-934 AITLTVLSAKLKT
+934 AVTLTVLSAKLKT
-947 LQLAQKTL
+947 LQMAQKTL

-963 GHSATQSYTTMSE
+963 GHSATQSYTTISE
-976 VARVLMSIGLAI
+976 VARVLMSIGLAL

-1001 NINES
+1001 NITES

-1080 NAFAAMG
+1080 SAFGVMA
-1087 LTIVLISAFV
+1087 LTIVLISVFV
-1097 IELAK
+1097 IALAK

-1108 GESTANFKGVAS
+1108 GEGAPNFKGVAS

-1132 LKFVKN
+1132 LTFVKN

-1231 SVGAISTLLIAFAA
+1231 SVGAISALLIAFAA

-1329 VLMGAFVVAIKSM
+1329 ILMGAFVIAIKSM
-1342 VNVSDK
+1342 VKLSDK

-1353 AKELNKLMIVMSIV
+1353 AKELNKLMIVMSMV

-1382 IATVWSSVGAIVLI
+1382 IATVWSSVGAVVLI

-1439 TLKDVPWQTIL
+1439 TLKDIPWQTIL

-1457 AVLMAIAGVIT
+1457 AVLMAIAGVIS
-1468 IISKFGTSGKKAE
+1468 IISKFGTSGKKAN
-1481 ANMAQL
+1481 A
-1487 AILTGTM
+1487 
-1494 TLFMLSLSTLKDI
+1494 
-1507 PWQTILAASGGLI
+1507 
-1520 AVLMAITGV
+1520 
-1529 IAIISK
+1529 
-1535 FGTSGKK
+1535 
-1542 AKSNMAQLAILTGT
+1542 NMAQLAILTGT

-1611 AILVLSASL
+1611 AILVLSTSL
-1620 IPFAVAMQL
+1620 IPLAVAMQL
-1629 LQIVGWSSIGKGAI
+1629 LQTIGWSSIGKGAV

-1680 LMASMALTGFAAN
+1680 LMAAIALTGFAAN

-1700 IVANSELIGTA
+1700 IVANSELIGAA

-1724 SGFIE
+1724 NGFIE
-1729 LFSKLGELIPKI
+1729 LFNKLGELIPQI

-1769 TLVDS
+1769 TLIDS
-1774 CIEALNNRIPKI
+1774 CIEALNNRMPKI

-1838 TKLTKDLFD
+1838 KKLTKDLFD
-1847 KIWPVIKLIVD
+1847 KIGPVIKLIVD
-1858 KIIEILPELF
+1858 KIIEILPELS
-1868 KQLLNLVTV
+1868 KQLLRLVTLV
-1877 VSKFVLVFIGYV
+1877 GQFVLVFIGYV

-1953 TFVKSIGGKIIAA
+1953 SFVKSIGGKIIAA

-2043 NAAMAS
+2043 NAAMTS
-2049 SMEELTGTAK
+2049 SMEALTGTAK

-2157 MSNVNGTEV
+2157 MSNVNGTEM
-2166 SMSGRLASSITK
+2166 SMTGKLASSITK
-2178 DNKRASKHASEN
+2178 DNKRASKRASESN
-2190 KNGTIINN
+2190 SGTIINN

>member
-50 EASLSHFQIVSFAV
+50 EASLSHFQIVAFAV

-88 SAGWTKFGQKTTS
+88 SAGWTKFGQKVTS

-108 KIKIAGKEIEDAGE
+108 KIKMSGKVIEDTSE
-122 KMKVI
+122 KMEAI

-178 SGQNASVASRAMYQL
+178 SGQNASTASRAMYQL
-193 SQALGKGYVQLI
+193 SQALGKGYIQLI
-205 DWRSIGT
+205 DWKSIQI

-252 QFTESLSSKWFTND
+252 KFTESLSSKWFTND

-278 VQDVYEIASKE
+278 VQDIYEIASKE

-334 GWMTTAEQIFG
+334 GWMATAEQIFG

-374 VLNLWNTLEGR
+374 VLKLWNTLEGR

-465 KAVLSGLA
+465 KAVISGLA

-535 ISNII
+535 ISNIV

-552 IDTLSGILQELSKFD
+552 LDTLSGILQELSKFD

-587 GNSESVQNI
+587 GTSESVQNI

-608 KLVIEVTKIISKYVL
+608 KLVIEITKIISKYVL

-669 GELGN
+669 GELGDN
-674 DIKNFVTDMLAR
+674 IKNFATDMLAR

-757 SNNLFDPIINLANGI
+757 SDNLFDPIINLANGI
-772 KSFLKGLWSILSG
+772 SNFLKGLWSILSG

-863 NVGDTIY
+863 SVGDTIY

-880 IADIINSIGEFL
+880 IADIINSIGDFL

-904 SIAVIAAIPENGFI
+904 SIAVIAAIPENGFT
-918 RGVVTI
+918 RGVATI

-963 GHSATQSYTTMSE
+963 GHSATQSYTTISE

-1001 NINES
+1001 NMTES

-1065 KSIAKLASVDTTKMW
+1065 KSIAKLASVDTMKMW

-1087 LTIVLISAFV
+1087 LIMVLISAFV
-1097 IELAK
+1097 IALAK

-1108 GESTANFKGVAS
+1108 GEGAANFKGVAS

-1132 LKFVKN
+1132 LTFVKN

-1206 SVLLLSISSTLSIL
+1206 SVLLLSIAATLSIL
-1220 SNIGDH
+1220 SNIGDP

-1231 SVGAISTLLIAFAA
+1231 SVGAISVLLLVFSA

-1290 GVTGFILGMS
+1290 GITGFMLGMS
-1300 SALLIIS
+1300 SALLVMS
-1307 GALSKMDKLDPDK
+1307 SALSIMNKLDVDK
-1320 MKSSVLAII
+1320 MRSSVLAII
-1329 VLMGAFVVAIKSM
+1329 VLMGAFVIAIKSM
-1342 VNVSDK
+1342 VNISDK

-1353 AKELNKLMIVMSIV
+1353 AKELNKLMIIMSMV

-1382 IATVWSSVGAIVLI
+1382 IATVWSSVGSVVLI
-1396 LDTLAVVISII
+1396 LGALAGVISII

-1421 AQLVILTFSM
+1421 AQLVILTFSI

-1439 TLKDVPWQTIL
+1439 NLEDISWQTIL

-1457 AVLMAIAGVIT
+1457 AVLMTLAGVIS
-1468 IISKFGTSGKKAE
+1468 IISKFGTNGKKAN

-1507 PWQTILAASGGLI
+1507 PWQTILS
-1520 AVLMAITGV
+1520 
-1529 IAIISK
+1529 
-1535 FGTSGKK
+1535 
-1542 AKSNMAQLAILTGT
+1542 
-1556 MTLFMLSLSTL
+1556 
-1567 KDIPWQTI
+1567 
-1575 LAAAGAVSVVL
+1575 AAGAVTVVL

-1611 AILVLSASL
+1611 AILVLSVSL
-1620 IPFAVAMQL
+1620 IPLAVAMQL
-1629 LQIVGWSSIGKGAI
+1629 LQTIGWSSIGKGAV

-1700 IVANSELIGTA
+1700 IVANSELIGAA

-1724 SGFIE
+1724 NGFIE
-1729 LFSKLGELIPKI
+1729 LFNKLGELIPQI
-1741 ENIVIEL
+1741 EDVVIEL

-1754 IFSNEATLKLPESIM
+1754 IFSNDATLKLPESIM

-1774 CIEALNNRIPKI
+1774 CIEALENRMPKI

-1800 LKDNIVWIAN
+1800 LKDNIAWIAN

-1818 IIDTITSR
+1818 IVDTITSR

-1838 TKLTKDLFD
+1838 KKLTKDLFD
-1847 KIWPVIKLIVD
+1847 KIGPVIKLIVD
-1858 KIIEILPELF
+1858 KIIEKLPELS
-1868 KQLLNLVTV
+1868 KQLLRLVTV
-1877 VSKFVLVFIGYV
+1877 VGQFVLLFIGYV

-1898 TLAKLMFD
+1898 TLAKLMLD
-1906 LLAGIILLVVEV
+1906 LLAGIILLAVEV

-2043 NAAMAS
+2043 NSAMVS

-2107 IRNSAI
+2107 VRNSAI

-2157 MSNVNGTEV
+2157 MSNVNGTEM
-2166 SMSGRLASSITK
+2166 SMTGKLASSITK
-2178 DNKRASKHASEN
+2178 DNKRASKRASESN
-2190 KNGTIINN
+2190 SGTIINN

>member
-50 EASLSHFQIVSFAV
+50 EASLSHFQIVAFTV
-64 INRVTNKIID
+64 INRITNKIID
-74 LGVNFVKALSVDNI
+74 LGANFVKALSVDNI

-535 ISNII
+535 ISNIV

-587 GNSESVQNI
+587 GTSESVQNI

-623 PIASIIIDT
+623 PITSIIIDT

-669 GELGN
+669 GELGD
-674 DIKNFVTDMLAR
+674 DIKNFVTDMLSR

-757 SNNLFDPIINLANGI
+757 SDNLFDPIINLANGI
-772 KSFLKGLWSILSG
+772 SSFLKGLWSILSG

-947 LQLAQKTL
+947 LQLSQKTL

-963 GHSATQSYTTMSE
+963 GHSATQSYTTISE

-1001 NINES
+1001 NMTES

-1016 MIAISVIA
+1016 MIAISVIV

-1045 VLKKMIKLIG
+1045 VLKKMIKIIG

-1065 KSIAKLASVDTTKMW
+1065 KSIAKLASVDTMKMW

-1138 VSGMD
+1138 VSVMD

-1329 VLMGAFVVAIKSM
+1329 VLMGAFVLAIKSM
-1342 VNVSDK
+1342 VNISDK

-1353 AKELNKLMIVMSIV
+1353 AKELNKLMIVMSMV

-1407 SKFGTSGKKAEANM
+1407 SKFGTSGKKAEANI

-1431 VMFVNALS
+1431 VMFVNA
-1439 TLKDVPWQTIL
+1439 
-1450 AASGGLI
+1450 
-1457 AVLMAIAGVIT
+1457 
-1468 IISKFGTSGKKAE
+1468 
-1481 ANMAQL
+1481 
-1487 AILTGTM
+1487 
-1494 TLFMLSLSTLKDI
+1494 LSTLKDI

-1520 AVLMAITGV
+1520 AVLMAIAGV

-1542 AKSNMAQLAILTGT
+1542 ANSNMAQLAILTGT

-1567 KDIPWQTI
+1567 KDVPWQTI

-1643 ILAGGLTLLV
+1643 ILAGGLMLLV

-1672 VIMLGAGL
+1672 VVMLGAGL

-1729 LFSKLGELIPKI
+1729 LFSKLGELIPQI

-1774 CIEALNNRIPKI
+1774 CIEALNNRMPKI
-1786 LESVK
+1786 LESIK

-1826 MDEITTSLVNFL
+1826 MDEITNSLINFL
-1838 TKLTKDLFD
+1838 TKLTIALFD

-1858 KIIEILPELF
+1858 KIIEMLPELF

-1931 YMAYTVVDL
+1931 YMAYTIVDL

-2094 DGLTNGLNDNTGA
+2094 DGLTNGLNDNTGSV
-2107 IRNSAI
+2107 RNSAI

-2157 MSNVNGTEV
+2157 MSNINGTEM
-2166 SMSGRLASSITK
+2166 SMTGKLASSITK

>member
-50 EASLSHFQIVSFAV
+50 EASLSHFQIVAFTV
-64 INRVTNKIID
+64 INRITNKIID
-74 LGVNFVKALSVDNI
+74 LGANFVKALSVDNI

-108 KIKIAGKEIEDAGE
+108 KIKMSGKVIEDTSK
-122 KMKVI
+122 KMEVI

-301 DQFDKFGIKAF
+301 DQFDKFGVKAF

-492 IVYAAKDLAKYLFNR
+492 IVYAAKDLAKYLFNK

-535 ISNII
+535 ISNIV

-567 IINAIADWVK
+567 IINAISDWVK

-587 GNSESVQNI
+587 GSSESVQNI

-623 PIASIIIDT
+623 PITSIIIDT

-669 GELGN
+669 GELGD
-674 DIKNFVTDMLAR
+674 DIKNFATDMLAR

-772 KSFLKGLWSILSG
+772 TSFLKGLWSILSG

-863 NVGDTIY
+863 SVGDTIY

-880 IADIINSIGEFL
+880 IADIINSIGGFL
-892 KSIAFL
+892 NSIAFL
-898 MLSLSA
+898 MLSFSA
-904 SIAVIAAIPENGFI
+904 SIAIIAAIPVDGFT
-918 RGVVTI
+918 RGVTTI
-924 GVFSVIISAL
+924 GIFVGIISAL

-976 VARVLMSIGLAI
+976 VARVLMSVGLAI

-1087 LTIVLISAFV
+1087 LTIVLISAFI

-1245 MIAIISKFST
+1245 MIAIISKFSI

-1290 GVTGFILGMS
+1290 GITGFILGMS

-1320 MKSSVLAII
+1320 MKSSVIAII
-1329 VLMGAFVVAIKSM
+1329 VLMGAFVIAIKSM
-1342 VNVSDK
+1342 VKLSDN

-1353 AKELNKLMIVMSIV
+1353 AKELNKLMIVMSMV

-1431 VMFVNALS
+1431 VMFVNA
-1439 TLKDVPWQTIL
+1439 
-1450 AASGGLI
+1450 
-1457 AVLMAIAGVIT
+1457 
-1468 IISKFGTSGKKAE
+1468 
-1481 ANMAQL
+1481 
-1487 AILTGTM
+1487 
-1494 TLFMLSLSTLKDI
+1494 LSTLKDI

-1611 AILVLSASL
+1611 AILILSASL
-1620 IPFAVAMQL
+1620 IPFAVVMQL
-1629 LQIVGWSSIGKGAI
+1629 LQTVEWSSIGKGAI

-1672 VIMLGAGL
+1672 VIMLGSGL
-1680 LMASMALTGFAAN
+1680 LMASIALTGFAAN

-1700 IVANSELIGTA
+1700 IVANSELIGAA

-1729 LFSKLGELIPKI
+1729 LFSKLGELIPQI

-1774 CIEALNNRIPKI
+1774 CIEALNNRMPKI

-1838 TKLTKDLFD
+1838 TKLTIDLFD
-1847 KIWPVIKLIVD
+1847 KIGPVIKLIVD
-1858 KIIEILPELF
+1858 KIIEMLPELF
-1868 KQLLNLVTV
+1868 KQLLRLVTV
-1877 VSKFVLVFIGYV
+1877 VSQFVLVFIGYV

-1918 FKGLTRVIFAALR
+1918 FKGLTRVIFSALR

-2025 TNITSRVGE
+2025 TNITSRVNE

-2043 NAAMAS
+2043 NAAMTS
-2049 SMEELTGTAK
+2049 SMEALTGTAK

-2157 MSNVNGTEV
+2157 MSNVNGTEM
-2166 SMSGRLASSITK
+2166 SMTGKLASSITK
-2178 DNKRASKHASEN
+2178 DNKRASKRASEN

>member
-50 EASLSHFQIVSFAV
+50 EASLSHFQIVAFTV
-64 INRVTNKIID
+64 INRITNKIID
-74 LGVNFVKALSVDNI
+74 LGANFVKALSVDNI

-481 LLKAAYFAISP
+481 LIKAAYFAISP
-492 IVYAAKDLAKYLFNR
+492 IVYAAKDLAKYLFNK

-535 ISNII
+535 ISNIV

-772 KSFLKGLWSILSG
+772 SSFLKGLWSILSG

-804 GSVLQD
+804 GGVLQD

-924 GVFSVIISAL
+924 GVFSAIISAL

-1087 LTIVLISAFV
+1087 LTIVLISAFI

-1206 SVLLLSISSTLSIL
+1206 SVLLLSISSTLSTL

-1245 MIAIISKFST
+1245 MIAIISKFSI

-1290 GVTGFILGMS
+1290 GITGFILGMS
-1300 SALLIIS
+1300 SALFIIS

-1320 MKSSVLAII
+1320 MKSSVIAII
-1329 VLMGAFVVAIKSM
+1329 VLMGAFVIAIKSM
-1342 VNVSDK
+1342 VKLSDK

-1353 AKELNKLMIVMSIV
+1353 AKELNKLMIVMSMV

-1457 AVLMAIAGVIT
+1457 AVLMTIA
-1468 IISKFGTSGKKAE
+1468 
-1481 ANMAQL
+1481 
-1487 AILTGTM
+1487 
-1494 TLFMLSLSTLKDI
+1494 
-1507 PWQTILAASGGLI
+1507 
-1520 AVLMAITGV
+1520 GV

-1542 AKSNMAQLAILTGT
+1542 AEANMAQLAILTGT

-1729 LFSKLGELIPKI
+1729 LFSKLGELIPQI

-1774 CIEALNNRIPKI
+1774 CIEALDNRMPKI

-1791 NIAKTILQW
+1791 NIAKTVLQW

-1838 TKLTKDLFD
+1838 KKLTKDLFD
-1847 KIWPVIKLIVD
+1847 KIGPVIKLIVD
-1858 KIIEILPELF
+1858 KIIEKLPELS
-1868 KQLLNLVTV
+1868 KQLLRLVTV
-1877 VSKFVLVFIGYV
+1877 VGQFVLLFIGYV

-1898 TLAKLMFD
+1898 TLAKLMLD
-1906 LLAGIILLVVEV
+1906 LLAGIILLAVEV

-2107 IRNSAI
+2107 VRNSAI

-2157 MSNVNGTEV
+2157 MSNVNGTEM
-2166 SMSGRLASSITK
+2166 SMTGKLASSITK

>member
-38 EFKDGSKGIEKV
+38 EFKDSSKGIEKV
-50 EASLSHFQIVSFAV
+50 EASLSHFQIVAFTV
-64 INRVTNKIID
+64 INRITNKIID

-108 KIKIAGKEIEDAGE
+108 KIKMSGKVIEDTSK
-122 KMKVI
+122 KMEVI

-326 ATKDAVST
+326 STKDAVST

-408 AIKDLIKDAWSGVF
+408 AIKDLIKDAWSGIF
-422 NSSDFTSETER
+422 SSSDFTSETER

-520 VTENINRVASKLYYS
+520 ITENINRVASKLYYS
-535 ISNII
+535 ISNIV

-587 GNSESVQNI
+587 GISESVQNI

-608 KLVIEVTKIISKYVL
+608 KLVIDITKIISKYVL

-669 GELGN
+669 GELGD

-772 KSFLKGLWSILSG
+772 SSFLKGLWSILSG

-804 GSVLQD
+804 GGVLQD
-810 ISKFANGVELKQT
+810 ISKFANGVELKKT

-880 IADIINSIGEFL
+880 IADIINSIGDFI

-898 MLSLSA
+898 MLSFSA
-904 SIAVIAAIPENGFI
+904 SIAIIAAIPVDGFT
-918 RGVVTI
+918 RGIITI
-924 GVFSVIISAL
+924 GVFVVFISAL

-1001 NINES
+1001 NITES

-1065 KSIAKLASVDTTKMW
+1065 KSIAKLASVDTMKMW

-1087 LTIVLISAFV
+1087 LIIVLISAFV
-1097 IELAK
+1097 IRLAK

-1108 GESTANFKGVAS
+1108 GEGAANFKGVAS

-1226 AKLWS
+1226 TKLWS

-1245 MIAIISKFST
+1245 MIAIISKFSI

-1290 GVTGFILGMS
+1290 GITGFILGMS

-1320 MKSSVLAII
+1320 MKTSVLAII
-1329 VLMGAFVVAIKSM
+1329 VLMGAFVIAIKSM
-1342 VNVSDK
+1342 VKLSDK

-1353 AKELNKLMIVMSIV
+1353 AKELNKLMIIMSMV

-1374 ISVLGKMD
+1374 IATLGKMD
-1382 IATVWSSVGAIVLI
+1382 ITTVWSSVGAVVLI
-1396 LDTLAVVISII
+1396 LGALATVISII

-1439 TLKDVPWQTIL
+1439 NLKEVSWQTIL

-1457 AVLMAIAGVIT
+1457 AVLMAIAGVI
-1468 IISKFGTSGKKAE
+1468 
-1481 ANMAQL
+1481 
-1487 AILTGTM
+1487 
-1494 TLFMLSLSTLKDI
+1494 
-1507 PWQTILAASGGLI
+1507 
-1520 AVLMAITGV
+1520 
-1529 IAIISK
+1529 AIISK

-1542 AKSNMAQLAILTGT
+1542 ANANMAQLAILTGT

-1611 AILVLSASL
+1611 AILVLSVSL
-1620 IPFAVAMQL
+1620 IPLAVAMQL
-1629 LQIVGWSSIGKGAI
+1629 LQTIGWSSIGKGAV

-1680 LMASMALTGFAAN
+1680 LMASMALTGFAVN

-1700 IVANSELIGTA
+1700 IVANSELIGAA

-1724 SGFIE
+1724 NGFIE
-1729 LFSKLGELIPKI
+1729 LFNKLGELIPQI
-1741 ENIVIEL
+1741 EDVVIEL

-1754 IFSNEATLKLPESIM
+1754 IFSNDATLKLPESIM

-1774 CIEALNNRIPKI
+1774 CIEALENRMPKI

-1800 LKDNIVWIAN
+1800 LKDNIAWIAN

-1818 IIDTITSR
+1818 IVDTITSR

-1838 TKLTKDLFD
+1838 KKLTKDLFD
-1847 KIWPVIKLIVD
+1847 KIGPVIKLIVD
-1858 KIIEILPELF
+1858 KIIEILPELS
-1868 KQLLNLVTV
+1868 KQLLRLVTV
-1877 VSKFVLVFIGYV
+1877 VGQFVLLFIGYV
-1889 IKMVIASLG
+1889 IKMVISSLG
-1898 TLAKLMFD
+1898 TLAKLMLD
-1906 LLAGIILLVVEV
+1906 LLAGIILLAVEV

-2016 ARRGISGVV
+2016 ARKGISGVV

-2107 IRNSAI
+2107 VRNSAI

-2157 MSNVNGTEV
+2157 MSNVNGTKV

-2178 DNKRASKHASEN
+2178 DNKRASKHASESN
-2190 KNGTIINN
+2190 SGTIINN

>member
-38 EFKDGSKGIEKV
+38 EFKDSSKGIEKV
-50 EASLSHFQIVSFAV
+50 EASLSHFQIVAFTV
-64 INRVTNKIID
+64 INRITNKIID
-74 LGVNFVKALSVDNI
+74 LGSNFVKALSVDNI

-108 KIKIAGKEIEDAGE
+108 KIKMSGKVIEDTSK
-122 KMKVI
+122 KMEVI

-326 ATKDAVST
+326 STKDAVST

-438 SKLKEITSQIREI
+438 SKLKDITSQIREI

-492 IVYAAKDLAKYLFNR
+492 IVYAAKDLAKYLFNK

-535 ISNII
+535 ISNIV

-587 GNSESVQNI
+587 GTSESVQNI
-596 LGGLASIIRVIG
+596 LGSLASIIRVIG
-608 KLVIEVTKIISKYVL
+608 KLVIDVTKIISKYVL

-674 DIKNFVTDMLAR
+674 DIKNFVTDMLSR

-711 PKAIDKLFVNFTG
+711 PKAIDKMFVNFTG

-757 SNNLFDPIINLANGI
+757 SDNLFDPIINLANGI
-772 KSFLKGLWSILSG
+772 SSFLKGLWSILSG

-804 GSVLQD
+804 GGVLQD

-863 NVGDTIY
+863 SVGDTIY

-904 SIAVIAAIPENGFI
+904 SIAIIAAIPENGFI

-963 GHSATQSYTTMSE
+963 GHSATQSYTTISE

-1001 NINES
+1001 NVTES

-1065 KSIAKLASVDTTKMW
+1065 KSIAKLASVDTMKMW

-1097 IELAK
+1097 IGLAK

-1300 SALLIIS
+1300 SALFIIS

-1342 VNVSDK
+1342 VKLSDK

-1367 LWSIAGV
+1367 LWSISGV

-1439 TLKDVPWQTIL
+1439 TLKDV
-1450 AASGGLI
+1450 S
-1457 AVLMAIAGVIT
+1457 
-1468 IISKFGTSGKKAE
+1468 
-1481 ANMAQL
+1481 
-1487 AILTGTM
+1487 
-1494 TLFMLSLSTLKDI
+1494 
-1507 PWQTILAASGGLI
+1507 WQTILAASGGLI

-1535 FGTSGKK
+1535 FGISGKK
-1542 AKSNMAQLAILTGT
+1542 AEANMAQLAILTGT

-1724 SGFIE
+1724 NGFIE
-1729 LFSKLGELIPKI
+1729 LFNKLGELIPKI

-1774 CIEALNNRIPKI
+1774 CIEALNNRMPKI

-1826 MDEITTSLVNFL
+1826 MDEITNSLVNFL
-1838 TKLTKDLFD
+1838 TKLTIALFD
-1847 KIWPVIKLIVD
+1847 KIGPVIKLIVD
-1858 KIIEILPELF
+1858 KIIEILPELS

-2157 MSNVNGTEV
+2157 MSNVNGTEM
-2166 SMSGRLASSITK
+2166 SMTGKLASSITK

>member
-50 EASLSHFQIVSFAV
+50 EASLSHFQIVAFSV
-64 INRVTNKIID
+64 INRITNKIID
-74 LGVNFVKALSVDNI
+74 LGANFVKALSVDNI

-108 KIKIAGKEIEDAGE
+108 KIKMSGKVIEDTSK
-122 KMKVI
+122 KMEVI

-492 IVYAAKDLAKYLFNR
+492 IVYAAKDLAKYLFNK

-535 ISNII
+535 ISNIV

-639 LSGLLVTIL
+639 ISGLLVTIL

-669 GELGN
+669 GELGD

-696 IVSITKTFVDLILLL
+696 IVDITKTFVDLILLL

-732 AFFDNLAKSISNLYN
+732 AFFDNLSKSISNLYT

-757 SNNLFDPIINLANGI
+757 SDNLFDPIINLANGI
-772 KSFLKGLWSILSG
+772 SSFLKGIWSILSG

-804 GSVLQD
+804 GGVLQD

-863 NVGDTIY
+863 SVGDTIY

-1087 LTIVLISAFV
+1087 LTIVLISAFI

-1307 GALSKMDKLDPDK
+1307 NALSKMDKLDPDK

-1342 VNVSDK
+1342 VKLSDK

-1353 AKELNKLMIVMSIV
+1353 AKELNKLMIVMSMV

-1421 AQLVILTFSM
+1421 AQLVILTFSI

-1439 TLKDVPWQTIL
+1439 TLKDV
-1450 AASGGLI
+1450 S
-1457 AVLMAIAGVIT
+1457 
-1468 IISKFGTSGKKAE
+1468 
-1481 ANMAQL
+1481 
-1487 AILTGTM
+1487 
-1494 TLFMLSLSTLKDI
+1494 
-1507 PWQTILAASGGLI
+1507 WQTILAASGGLI

-1620 IPFAVAMQL
+1620 IPLAVAMQL
-1629 LQIVGWSSIGKGAI
+1629 LQMVGWSSIGKGAI

-1672 VIMLGAGL
+1672 VIMLGSGL
-1680 LMASMALTGFAAN
+1680 LMAAIALTGFAAN

-1700 IVANSELIGTA
+1700 IVANSELIGAA

-1724 SGFIE
+1724 NGFIE
-1729 LFSKLGELIPKI
+1729 LFNKLGELIPQI
-1741 ENIVIEL
+1741 ENVVIEL

-1774 CIEALNNRIPKI
+1774 CIEALNNRMPKI

-1838 TKLTKDLFD
+1838 TKLTIALFD
-1847 KIWPVIKLIVD
+1847 KIGPVIKLIVD

-1868 KQLLNLVTV
+1868 KQLLRLVTV

-1898 TLAKLMFD
+1898 TLAKLIFD

-1918 FKGLTRVIFAALR
+1918 FKGLTRIIFAALR

-2107 IRNSAI
+2107 VRNSAI

-2157 MSNVNGTEV
+2157 MSNVNGTEM
-2166 SMSGRLASSITK
+2166 SMTGKLASSITK

>member
-50 EASLSHFQIVSFAV
+50 EASLSHFQIVAFTV
-64 INRVTNKIID
+64 INRITNKIID
-74 LGVNFVKALSVDNI
+74 LGANFVKALSVDNI

-535 ISNII
+535 ISNIV

-587 GNSESVQNI
+587 GTSESVQNI

-623 PIASIIIDT
+623 PITSIIIDT

-669 GELGN
+669 GELGD
-674 DIKNFVTDMLAR
+674 DIKNFVTDMLSR

-757 SNNLFDPIINLANGI
+757 SDNLFDPIINLANGI
-772 KSFLKGLWSILSG
+772 SSFLKGLWSILSG

-947 LQLAQKTL
+947 LQLSQKTL

-963 GHSATQSYTTMSE
+963 GHSATQSYTTISE

-1001 NINES
+1001 NMTES

-1016 MIAISVIA
+1016 MIAISVIV

-1045 VLKKMIKLIG
+1045 VLKKMIKIIG

-1065 KSIAKLASVDTTKMW
+1065 KSIAKLASVDTMKMW

-1138 VSGMD
+1138 VSVMD

-1329 VLMGAFVVAIKSM
+1329 VLMGAFVLAIKSM
-1342 VNVSDK
+1342 VNISDK

-1353 AKELNKLMIVMSIV
+1353 AKELNKLMIVMSMV

-1407 SKFGTSGKKAEANM
+1407 SKFGTSGKKAEANI

-1431 VMFVNALS
+1431 VMFVNA
-1439 TLKDVPWQTIL
+1439 
-1450 AASGGLI
+1450 
-1457 AVLMAIAGVIT
+1457 
-1468 IISKFGTSGKKAE
+1468 
-1481 ANMAQL
+1481 
-1487 AILTGTM
+1487 
-1494 TLFMLSLSTLKDI
+1494 LSTLKDI

-1520 AVLMAITGV
+1520 AVLMAIAGV

-1542 AKSNMAQLAILTGT
+1542 ANSNMAQLAILTGT
-1556 MTLFMLSLSTL
+1556 MTLFMFSLSTL

-1643 ILAGGLTLLV
+1643 ILAGGLMLLV

-1672 VIMLGAGL
+1672 VVMLGAGL

-1729 LFSKLGELIPKI
+1729 LFSKLGELIPQI

-1774 CIEALNNRIPKI
+1774 CIEALNNRMPKI
-1786 LESVK
+1786 LESIK

-1826 MDEITTSLVNFL
+1826 MDEITNSLINFL
-1838 TKLTKDLFD
+1838 TKLTIALFD

-1858 KIIEILPELF
+1858 KIIEMLPELF

-1931 YMAYTVVDL
+1931 YMAYTIVDL

-2094 DGLTNGLNDNTGA
+2094 DGLTNGLNDNTGSV
-2107 IRNSAI
+2107 RNSAI

-2157 MSNVNGTEV
+2157 MSNINGTEM
-2166 SMSGRLASSITK
+2166 SMTGKLASSITK

>member
-50 EASLSHFQIVSFAV
+50 EASLSHFQIVAFAV

-88 SAGWTKFGQKTTS
+88 SAGWTKFGQKVTS

-108 KIKIAGKEIEDAGE
+108 KIKMSGKVIEDTSE
-122 KMKVI
+122 KMEAI

-178 SGQNASVASRAMYQL
+178 SGQNASTASRAMYQL
-193 SQALGKGYVQLI
+193 SQALGKGYIQLI
-205 DWRSIGT
+205 DWKSIQI

-252 QFTESLSSKWFTND
+252 KFTESLSSKWFTND

-278 VQDVYEIASKE
+278 VQDIYEIASKE

-535 ISNII
+535 ISNIV

-669 GELGN
+669 GELGD
-674 DIKNFVTDMLAR
+674 DIKNFVTDMLSR

-757 SNNLFDPIINLANGI
+757 SDNLFDPIINLANGI
-772 KSFLKGLWSILSG
+772 SSFLKGLWSILSG

-804 GSVLQD
+804 GGVFQD

-875 MKNKS
+875 MRNKS

-904 SIAVIAAIPENGFI
+904 SIAVIASIPANGFT
-918 RGVVTI
+918 RGVTTI
-924 GVFSVIISAL
+924 SVFVVFISAL

-963 GHSATQSYTTMSE
+963 GHSATQSYTTISE

-1001 NINES
+1001 NMAES

-1065 KSIAKLASVDTTKMW
+1065 KSIAKLASVDTMKMW

-1087 LTIVLISAFV
+1087 LIMTLISVFV
-1097 IELAK
+1097 IVLAK

-1108 GESTANFKGVAS
+1108 GESAANFKGVAS

-1132 LKFVKN
+1132 LTFVKN

-1167 IELVTVL
+1167 IELVTQL

-1183 KLEGLV
+1183 KLEGV
-1189 TVTYTQYD
+1189 ITVTYTQYD
-1197 GIAAMFASM
+1197 GIAKMFASM
-1206 SVLLLSISSTLSIL
+1206 SVLLLSIAATLSIL
-1220 SNIGDH
+1220 SNIGDP

-1231 SVGAISTLLIAFAA
+1231 SVGAISVLLLVFSA

-1290 GVTGFILGMS
+1290 GITGFMLGMS
-1300 SALLIIS
+1300 SALLIMS
-1307 GALSKMDKLDPDK
+1307 SALSIMNKLDIDK
-1320 MKSSVLAII
+1320 MRSSVLAIT
-1329 VLMGAFVVAIKSM
+1329 VLMAAFVIAIKSM

-1353 AKELNKLMIVMSIV
+1353 AKELNKLMIIMSMV

-1374 ISVLGKMD
+1374 IATLGKMD
-1382 IATVWSSVGAIVLI
+1382 ITTVWSSVGAVVLI
-1396 LDTLAVVISII
+1396 LGALAGVISLI

-1439 TLKDVPWQTIL
+1439 TLEDISWQTIL

-1457 AVLMAIAGVIT
+1457 AVLMAIAGVI
-1468 IISKFGTSGKKAE
+1468 
-1481 ANMAQL
+1481 
-1487 AILTGTM
+1487 
-1494 TLFMLSLSTLKDI
+1494 
-1507 PWQTILAASGGLI
+1507 
-1520 AVLMAITGV
+1520 
-1529 IAIISK
+1529 AIISK

-1542 AKSNMAQLAILTGT
+1542 ANANMAQLAILTGT

-1629 LQIVGWSSIGKGAI
+1629 LQKVTWSSIGKGAI
-1643 ILAGGLTLLV
+1643 ILAGGLTILV

-1700 IVANSELIGTA
+1700 IVANSELIGAA

-1729 LFSKLGELIPKI
+1729 LFNKLGELIPQI

-1774 CIEALNNRIPKI
+1774 CIEALNNRMPKI

-1818 IIDTITSR
+1818 IVDTITSR
-1826 MDEITTSLVNFL
+1826 MDEITNSLVNFL
-1838 TKLTKDLFD
+1838 TKLTIALFD

-1858 KIIEILPELF
+1858 KIIEILPELL
-1868 KQLLNLVTV
+1868 KQLLSLVTV

-2107 IRNSAI
+2107 VRNSAI

-2157 MSNVNGTEV
+2157 MSNVNGTTV

-2178 DNKRASKHASEN
+2178 DNKRASKRASESN
-2190 KNGTIINN
+2190 SGTTINN

>member
-50 EASLSHFQIVSFAV
+50 EASLSHFQIVAFAV

-88 SAGWTKFGQKTTS
+88 SAGWTKFGQKVTS

-108 KIKIAGKEIEDAGE
+108 KIKMSGKVIEDTSK
-122 KMKVI
+122 KMEVI

-158 GRSLDESVNAMMGIA
+158 GRSLDESVSAMMGIA

-178 SGQNASVASRAMYQL
+178 SGQNASTASRAMYQL
-193 SQALGKGYVQLI
+193 SQALGKGYIQLI
-205 DWRSIGT
+205 DWKSIQI

-252 QFTESLSSKWFTND
+252 KFTESLSSKWFTND

-278 VQDVYEIASKE
+278 VQDIYEIASKE

-334 GWMTTAEQIFG
+334 GWMATAEQIFG

-492 IVYAAKDLAKYLFNR
+492 IVYAAKDLAKYLFNK

-535 ISNII
+535 ISNIV

-567 IINAIADWVK
+567 IINAISDWVK

-587 GNSESVQNI
+587 GSSESVQNI

-623 PIASIIIDT
+623 PITSIIIDT

-669 GELGN
+669 GELGD
-674 DIKNFVTDMLAR
+674 DIKNFATDMLAR

-772 KSFLKGLWSILSG
+772 TSFLKGLWSILSG

-850 IKSLLAPVQYVME
+850 IKSLLTPVQYVME
-863 NVGDTIY
+863 SVGDTIY

-880 IADIINSIGEFL
+880 IADIINSIGDFL

-904 SIAVIAAIPENGFI
+904 SIAVIAAIPKNGFT
-918 RGVVTI
+918 RGVTTI
-924 GVFSVIISAL
+924 SIFAVFISAL

-947 LQLAQKTL
+947 LQIAQKTL

-963 GHSATQSYTTMSE
+963 GHSSTQSYTTISE

-988 VEFAIAVKIIASL
+988 VQFAIAVKIIASL
-1001 NINES
+1001 NITEA

-1016 MIAISVIA
+1016 MIAVSVIA

-1080 NAFAAMG
+1080 SAFGVMA
-1087 LTIVLISAFV
+1087 LTIVLISGFV
-1097 IELAK
+1097 IALAK

-1108 GESTANFKGVAS
+1108 GEGAPNFKGVAS

-1206 SVLLLSISSTLSIL
+1206 SVLLLSIAATLSIL
-1220 SNIGDH
+1220 SNIGDPE
-1226 AKLWS
+1226 KLWS
-1231 SVGAISTLLIAFAA
+1231 SVGAISVLLLVFSA

-1290 GVTGFILGMS
+1290 GITGFMLGMS
-1300 SALLIIS
+1300 SALLVMS
-1307 GALSKMDKLDPDK
+1307 SALSIMNKLDVDK
-1320 MKSSVLAII
+1320 MRSSVLAII
-1329 VLMGAFVVAIKSM
+1329 VLMGAFVIAIKSM
-1342 VNVSDK
+1342 VNISDK

-1374 ISVLGKMD
+1374 IATLGKMD
-1382 IATVWSSVGAIVLI
+1382 IATVWSSVGSIVLI
-1396 LDTLAVVISII
+1396 LGALAGVISLI

-1439 TLKDVPWQTIL
+1439 NLENVSWQTIL

-1457 AVLMAIAGVIT
+1457 AVLMAIAGVI
-1468 IISKFGTSGKKAE
+1468 
-1481 ANMAQL
+1481 
-1487 AILTGTM
+1487 
-1494 TLFMLSLSTLKDI
+1494 
-1507 PWQTILAASGGLI
+1507 
-1520 AVLMAITGV
+1520 
-1529 IAIISK
+1529 AIISK

-1542 AKSNMAQLAILTGT
+1542 ANANMALLAILTGT

-1629 LQIVGWSSIGKGAI
+1629 LQTVEWSSIGKGAI

-1672 VIMLGAGL
+1672 VVMLGAGL
-1680 LMASMALTGFAAN
+1680 LMASMALTGFSAN

-1700 IVANSELIGTA
+1700 IVANSELIGAA

-1724 SGFIE
+1724 NGFIE
-1729 LFSKLGELIPKI
+1729 LFSKLGELIPQI

-1769 TLVDS
+1769 MLVDS
-1774 CIEALNNRIPKI
+1774 CIEALTNRMPKI

-1800 LKDNIVWIAN
+1800 LKDNIAWIAN

-1818 IIDTITSR
+1818 IVDTITSR

-1838 TKLTKDLFD
+1838 KKLTKDLFD
-1847 KIWPVIKLIVD
+1847 KIGPVIKLIVD
-1858 KIIEILPELF
+1858 KIIEILPELS
-1868 KQLLNLVTV
+1868 KQLLRLVDV

-1906 LLAGIILLVVEV
+1906 LLAGIILLTVEV

-2043 NAAMAS
+2043 NAAMTS
-2049 SMEELTGTAK
+2049 SMEALTGTAK

-2113 SMMNDTVTAAKS
+2113 SMMNDTVNAAKS

-2157 MSNVNGTEV
+2157 MSNVNGTE
-2166 SMSGRLASSITK
+2166 MSVTGKLASSITK
-2178 DNKRASKHASEN
+2178 DNKRASKRASESN
-2190 KNGTIINN
+2190 SGTTINN

>member
-50 EASLSHFQIVSFAV
+50 EASLSHFQIVAFAV

-88 SAGWTKFGQKTTS
+88 SAGWTKFGQKVTS

-108 KIKIAGKEIEDAGE
+108 KIKMSGKVIEDTSE
-122 KMKVI
+122 KMEAI

-178 SGQNASVASRAMYQL
+178 SGQNASTASRAMYQL
-193 SQALGKGYVQLI
+193 SQALGKGYIQLI
-205 DWRSIGT
+205 DWKSIQI

-252 QFTESLSSKWFTND
+252 KFTESLSSKWFTND

-278 VQDVYEIASKE
+278 VQDIYEIASKE

-334 GWMTTAEQIFG
+334 GWMATAEQIFG

-535 ISNII
+535 ISNIV

-696 IVSITKTFVDLILLL
+696 IVNITKTFVDLILLL

-772 KSFLKGLWSILSG
+772 SSFLKGLWSILSG
-785 IISLT
+785 IMSLT

-804 GSVLQD
+804 GGVLQD

-823 TKALLTIV
+823 TKVLLTIV

-863 NVGDTIY
+863 SVGDTIY

-880 IADIINSIGEFL
+880 IADIINSIGDFL

-898 MLSLSA
+898 MLSFSA
-904 SIAVIAAIPENGFI
+904 SIAIIAAIPVDGFT
-918 RGVVTI
+918 RGVTTI
-924 GVFSVIISAL
+924 SIFAVFISAL

-947 LQLAQKTL
+947 LQIAQKTL

-963 GHSATQSYTTMSE
+963 GHSATQSYTTISE
-976 VARVLMSIGLAI
+976 VAKVLMSIGLAI
-988 VEFAIAVKIIASL
+988 VQFAIAVKIIASL
-1001 NINES
+1001 NITES

-1016 MIAISVIA
+1016 MIAVSVIA

-1080 NAFAAMG
+1080 SAFGVMA

-1097 IELAK
+1097 IALAK

-1108 GESTANFKGVAS
+1108 GEGAPNFKGVAS

-1231 SVGAISTLLIAFAA
+1231 SVGAISALLIAFAA

-1320 MKSSVLAII
+1320 MKSSVIAII
-1329 VLMGAFVVAIKSM
+1329 VLMGAFVIAIKSM

-1353 AKELNKLMIVMSIV
+1353 AKELNKLMIIMSMV

-1374 ISVLGKMD
+1374 IATLGKMD
-1382 IATVWSSVGAIVLI
+1382 ITTVWSSVGAVVLI
-1396 LDTLAVVISII
+1396 LGALATVISII

-1439 TLKDVPWQTIL
+1439 TLED
-1450 AASGGLI
+1450 
-1457 AVLMAIAGVIT
+1457 
-1468 IISKFGTSGKKAE
+1468 IS
-1481 ANMAQL
+1481 
-1487 AILTGTM
+1487 
-1494 TLFMLSLSTLKDI
+1494 
-1507 PWQTILAASGGLI
+1507 WQTILAASGGLI

-1542 AKSNMAQLAILTGT
+1542 ANANMAQLAILTGT

-1611 AILVLSASL
+1611 AILVLSVSL
-1620 IPFAVAMQL
+1620 IPLAVAMQL
-1629 LQIVGWSSIGKGAI
+1629 LQTVEWSSIGKGAI

-1672 VIMLGAGL
+1672 VVMLGAGL
-1680 LMASMALTGFAAN
+1680 LMASMALTGFSAN

-1700 IVANSELIGTA
+1700 IVANSELIGAA

-1729 LFSKLGELIPKI
+1729 LFSKLGELIPQI

-1754 IFSNEATLKLPESIM
+1754 ILSNEATLKLPESIM

-1774 CIEALNNRIPKI
+1774 CIEALTNRIPKI

-1791 NIAKTILQW
+1791 NIAKTILQY
-1800 LKDNIVWIAN
+1800 LKDNIAWIAN

-1838 TKLTKDLFD
+1838 TKLTIALFD

-1858 KIIEILPELF
+1858 KIIEILPELL
-1868 KQLLNLVTV
+1868 KQLLSLVTV

-1898 TLAKLMFD
+1898 TLAKLIFD

-2107 IRNSAI
+2107 VRNSAI

-2157 MSNVNGTEV
+2157 MSNVNGTKV

-2178 DNKRASKHASEN
+2178 DNKRASKRASESN
-2190 KNGTIINN
+2190 SGTTINN

>member
-50 EASLSHFQIVSFAV
+50 EASLSHFQIVAFTV
-64 INRVTNKIID
+64 INRITNKIID
-74 LGVNFVKALSVDNI
+74 LGVTFVKALSVDNI

-108 KIKIAGKEIEDAGE
+108 KIKLAGKEIEDAGE

-127 NDQLDKLNFFSDETS
+127 NDQVEKLNFFTDETS

-153 KFTAA
+153 NFTAS

-205 DWRSIGT
+205 DWRSIQT
-212 ANMDTQEFRETVL
+212 ARMDTQEFRETVL

-278 VQDVYEIASKE
+278 VQDIYEIATKE

-312 KAAQEARTFTDVIN
+312 TAAQEARTFTDVIN
-326 ATKDAVST
+326 STKDAVST

-520 VTENINRVASKLYYS
+520 VTENINRVASKIYYS

-567 IINAIADWVK
+567 IINAIANWVK
-577 DFIDAMKSAG
+577 DFIDAMKSVG

-772 KSFLKGLWSILSG
+772 SSFLKGLWSILSG

-804 GSVLQD
+804 GGVLQD

-863 NVGDTIY
+863 SVGDTIY

-880 IADIINSIGEFL
+880 IADIINSIGDFL

-898 MLSLSA
+898 MLSFSA
-904 SIAVIAAIPENGFI
+904 SIAIIAAIPTNGFT

-963 GHSATQSYTTMSE
+963 GHSATQSYTTISE
-976 VARVLMSIGLAI
+976 VARVLMSIGLAL

-1001 NINES
+1001 NITEA

-1016 MIAISVIA
+1016 MIAVSVIA

-1080 NAFAAMG
+1080 SAFGVMA
-1087 LTIVLISAFV
+1087 LTIVLISGFV
-1097 IELAK
+1097 IALAK

-1108 GESTANFKGVAS
+1108 GEGAPNFKGVAS

-1132 LKFVKN
+1132 LTFVKN

-1206 SVLLLSISSTLSIL
+1206 SVLLLSISSTLSVL

-1245 MIAIISKFST
+1245 MIAIISKFSI

-1290 GVTGFILGMS
+1290 GITGFILGMS

-1320 MKSSVLAII
+1320 MKSSVIAII
-1329 VLMGAFVVAIKSM
+1329 VLMGAFVIAIKSM
-1342 VNVSDK
+1342 VKLSDK

-1353 AKELNKLMIVMSIV
+1353 AKELNKLMIIMSMV

-1374 ISVLGKMD
+1374 IATLGKMD
-1382 IATVWSSVGAIVLI
+1382 ITTVWSSVGAVVLI
-1396 LDTLAVVISII
+1396 LGALATVISII

-1439 TLKDVPWQTIL
+1439 NLKEVSWQTIL

-1457 AVLMAIAGVIT
+1457 AVLMAIAGVI
-1468 IISKFGTSGKKAE
+1468 
-1481 ANMAQL
+1481 
-1487 AILTGTM
+1487 
-1494 TLFMLSLSTLKDI
+1494 
-1507 PWQTILAASGGLI
+1507 
-1520 AVLMAITGV
+1520 
-1529 IAIISK
+1529 AIISK

-1542 AKSNMAQLAILTGT
+1542 ANANMAQLAILTGT

-1620 IPFAVAMQL
+1620 IPLAVAMQL
-1629 LQIVGWSSIGKGAI
+1629 LQTIGWSSIGKGAV
-1643 ILAGGLTLLV
+1643 ILAGGLMLLV

-1672 VIMLGAGL
+1672 VIMLGSGL
-1680 LMASMALTGFAAN
+1680 LMASIALTGFAAN

-1700 IVANSELIGTA
+1700 IVANSELIGSA

-1729 LFSKLGELIPKI
+1729 LFNKLGELIPQI

-1769 TLVDS
+1769 TLIDS
-1774 CIEALNNRIPKI
+1774 CIEALNNRMPKI

-1800 LKDNIVWIAN
+1800 LKDNIAWIAN

-1818 IIDTITSR
+1818 IVDTITSR

-1838 TKLTKDLFD
+1838 KKLTKDLFD
-1847 KIWPVIKLIVD
+1847 KIGPVIKLIVD
-1858 KIIEILPELF
+1858 KIIEILPELS
-1868 KQLLNLVTV
+1868 KQLLRLVDV

-1975 RDIPILKVLSGPLD
+1975 KDIPILKVLSGPLD

-2001 NTEGILQNVYDELDS
+2001 NTEGILQNVYDELES

-2025 TNITSRVGE
+2025 TNITSRVGD

-2043 NAAMAS
+2043 NAAMTS
-2049 SMEELTGTAK
+2049 SMEALTGTAK

-2113 SMMNDTVTAAKS
+2113 SMMNDTVNAAKS

-2157 MSNVNGTEV
+2157 MSNVNGTKV

-2178 DNKRASKHASEN
+2178 DNKRASKHASESN
-2190 KNGTIINN
+2190 SGTIINN

>member
-29 TLKKLDEQL
+29 TLKKLDKQL

-50 EASLSHFQIVSFAV
+50 EASLSHFQIVAFAV
-64 INRVTNKIID
+64 INRITNKIID
-74 LGVNFVKALSVDNI
+74 LGANFVKALSVDNI

-108 KIKIAGKEIEDAGE
+108 KIKLAGKEVEDAGE

-127 NDQLDKLNFFSDETS
+127 NDQIDKLNFFTDETS

-153 KFTAA
+153 NFTAA

-193 SQALGKGYVQLI
+193 SQALGKGYIQLI
-205 DWRSIGT
+205 DWRSIQT
-212 ANMDTQEFRETVL
+212 ARMDTQEFRETVL

-237 GNEFITKTGKKFTLE
+237 GNEFITKTGKKFTLDK
-252 QFTESLSSKWFTND
+252 FTESLSSKWFTND

-278 VQDVYEIASKE
+278 VQDIYEIASKE

-312 KAAQEARTFTDVIN
+312 TAAQEARTLTDVIN
-326 ATKDAVST
+326 STKDAVST
-334 GWMTTAEQIFG
+334 GWMATAEQIFG

-374 VLNLWNTLEGR
+374 VLKLWNTLEGR

-473 NTVGILVS
+473 NTVGVLVS

-535 ISNII
+535 ISNIV

-567 IINAIADWVK
+567 IINSISNWIK

-587 GNSESVQNI
+587 GTSESVQNI

-669 GELGN
+669 GELGD
-674 DIKNFVTDMLAR
+674 DIKNFATDMLAR

-724 KTFGENIV
+724 KTFGDNIV

-757 SNNLFDPIINLANGI
+757 SNNVFDPIINLANGI
-772 KSFLKGLWSILSG
+772 ASFLKGLWSVLSG
-785 IISLT
+785 IISLV

-804 GSVLQD
+804 GGVFQD
-810 ISKFANGVELKQT
+810 IAKFANGVELKQT

-831 TILATIT
+831 SILAAIT

-863 NVGDTIY
+863 SVGDTIY

-880 IADIINSIGEFL
+880 IADIINSVGGFL

-904 SIAVIAAIPENGFI
+904 SIAIIAAIPENGFI
-918 RGVVTI
+918 RGVITI

-934 AITLTVLSAKLKT
+934 AVTLTVLSAKLKT
-947 LQLAQKTL
+947 LQFAQKAL

-963 GHSATQSYTTMSE
+963 GHSATQSYTTISE

-1001 NINES
+1001 NITES

-1055 TMAFSLMIIS
+1055 TMAFSLTIIS
-1065 KSIAKLASVDTTKMW
+1065 KSIAKLASVDTMKMW

-1087 LTIVLISAFV
+1087 LIIVLISAFV
-1097 IELAK
+1097 IGLAK

-1108 GESTANFKGVAS
+1108 GEGAANFKGVAS

-1157 LTILAVFVGL
+1157 LTILAAFVGL

-1226 AKLWS
+1226 EKLWS

-1245 MIAIISKFST
+1245 MIAIISKFSI

-1290 GVTGFILGMS
+1290 GITGFILGMS

-1320 MKSSVLAII
+1320 MKTSVLAII
-1329 VLMGAFVVAIKSM
+1329 VLMGAFVIAIKSM
-1342 VNVSDK
+1342 VKISDK

-1353 AKELNKLMIVMSIV
+1353 AKELNKLMIVMSMV

-1382 IATVWSSVGAIVLI
+1382 ITTVWSSVGSIVLI
-1396 LDTLAVVISII
+1396 LGALATVISII

-1439 TLKDVPWQTIL
+1439 NLKEVSWQTIL

-1457 AVLMAIAGVIT
+1457 AVLMAIAGVI
-1468 IISKFGTSGKKAE
+1468 
-1481 ANMAQL
+1481 
-1487 AILTGTM
+1487 
-1494 TLFMLSLSTLKDI
+1494 
-1507 PWQTILAASGGLI
+1507 
-1520 AVLMAITGV
+1520 
-1529 IAIISK
+1529 AIISK

-1542 AKSNMAQLAILTGT
+1542 ANANMAQLAILTGT

-1575 LAAAGAVSVVL
+1575 LAAAGAVTVVL

-1620 IPFAVAMQL
+1620 IPLAVAMQL
-1629 LQIVGWSSIGKGAI
+1629 LQTVEWSSIGKGAI

-1663 VNLLAVSAA
+1663 INLLAVSAA
-1672 VIMLGAGL
+1672 VMMLGAGL

-1700 IVANSELIGTA
+1700 IVANSELIGAA

-1724 SGFIE
+1724 NGFIE
-1729 LFSKLGELIPKI
+1729 LFSKLGELIPQI

-1769 TLVDS
+1769 MLIDS

-1800 LKDNIVWIAN
+1800 LKDNIAWIAN

-1818 IIDTITSR
+1818 IVDTVTSR
-1826 MDEITTSLVNFL
+1826 MDEITNSLVNFL
-1838 TKLTKDLFD
+1838 TKLTIALFD

-1858 KIIEILPELF
+1858 KIIEMLPELL
-1868 KQLLNLVTV
+1868 KQLLSLVTV

-1906 LLAGIILLVVEV
+1906 LLAGIILLAVEV
-1918 FKGLTRVIFAALR
+1918 FKGLTRVIFSALR

-2025 TNITSRVGE
+2025 TNITSRVGD
-2034 DVTQGISDI
+2034 DVTQGISEI

-2125 VIDNANMDDDIVIR
+2125 VIDNSNMDDDIVIR

-2157 MSNVNGTEV
+2157 MSNVNGTEM
-2166 SMSGRLASSITK
+2166 SMTGKLASSITK
-2178 DNKRASKHASEN
+2178 DNKRASKRASESN
-2190 KNGTIINN
+2190 SGTTINN
-2198 GGDTYNPTFNITS
+2198 GGDTYNPIFNITS

>member
-38 EFKDGSKGIEKV
+38 EFKDSSKGIEKV
-50 EASLSHFQIVSFAV
+50 EASLSHFQIVAFTV
-64 INRVTNKIID
+64 INRITNKIID
-74 LGVNFVKALSVDNI
+74 LGANFVKALSVDNI

-108 KIKIAGKEIEDAGE
+108 KIKMSGKVIEDTSK
-122 KMKVI
+122 KMEVI

-481 LLKAAYFAISP
+481 LLKAAYYAISP
-492 IVYAAKDLAKYLFNR
+492 IVYAVKDLAKYLFNR

-552 IDTLSGILQELSKFD
+552 IDTLSVILQELSKFD

-757 SNNLFDPIINLANGI
+757 SGNLFDPIINLANGI

-804 GSVLQD
+804 GGVLQD

-898 MLSLSA
+898 MLSFSA
-904 SIAVIAAIPENGFI
+904 SIAIIAAIPVDGFI

-934 AITLTVLSAKLKT
+934 AVTLTVLSAKLKT

-1206 SVLLLSISSTLSIL
+1206 SVLLLSIFSTLSTL

-1307 GALSKMDKLDPDK
+1307 SALSKMDKLDPDK

-1342 VNVSDK
+1342 VKLSDK

-1353 AKELNKLMIVMSIV
+1353 AKELNKLMIVMSMV

-1439 TLKDVPWQTIL
+1439 TLKDV
-1450 AASGGLI
+1450 S
-1457 AVLMAIAGVIT
+1457 
-1468 IISKFGTSGKKAE
+1468 
-1481 ANMAQL
+1481 
-1487 AILTGTM
+1487 
-1494 TLFMLSLSTLKDI
+1494 
-1507 PWQTILAASGGLI
+1507 WQTILAASGGLI

-1542 AKSNMAQLAILTGT
+1542 AEANMAQLAILTGT

-1700 IVANSELIGTA
+1700 IVANSELIGAA

-1724 SGFIE
+1724 NGFIE
-1729 LFSKLGELIPKI
+1729 LFNKLGELIPQI

-1774 CIEALNNRIPKI
+1774 CIEALDNRMPKI

-1791 NIAKTILQW
+1791 NIAKTVLQW

-1838 TKLTKDLFD
+1838 KKLTKDLFD
-1847 KIWPVIKLIVD
+1847 KIGPVIKLIVD
-1858 KIIEILPELF
+1858 KIIEILPELS

-1889 IKMVIASLG
+1889 IKMVIDSLG

-1931 YMAYTVVDL
+1931 YMAYTIVDL

-1975 RDIPILKVLSGPLD
+1975 KDIPILKVLSGPLD

-2107 IRNSAI
+2107 VRNSAI

-2157 MSNVNGTEV
+2157 MSNVNGTEM
-2166 SMSGRLASSITK
+2166 SMTGKLASSITK
-2178 DNKRASKHASEN
+2178 DNKRASKRASESN
-2190 KNGTIINN
+2190 SGTIINN

>member
-50 EASLSHFQIVSFAV
+50 EASLSHFQIVAFAV

-88 SAGWTKFGQKTTS
+88 SAGWVKFGQKTTS

-108 KIKIAGKEIEDAGE
+108 KIKMAGKEIEDAGE

-127 NDQLDKLNFFSDETS
+127 NDQVEKLNFFTDETS

-153 KFTAA
+153 NFTAS

-205 DWRSIGT
+205 DWRSIQT
-212 ANMDTQEFRETVL
+212 ARMDTQEFRETVL

-252 QFTESLSSKWFTND
+252 NFTESLSSKWFTND

-374 VLNLWNTLEGR
+374 VLNLWNTLDGR

-507 IAAFGLNMKKVQS
+507 IAAFGLNMKKVQN

-535 ISNII
+535 ISNIV

-632 VSKVAGF
+632 VSKVVGF

-669 GELGN
+669 GELGDN
-674 DIKNFVTDMLAR
+674 IKNFVTDMLAR

-696 IVSITKTFVDLILLL
+696 IVDITKTFVDLILLL

-772 KSFLKGLWSILSG
+772 SSFLKGLWSILSG

-804 GSVLQD
+804 GGVLQD

-863 NVGDTIY
+863 SVGDTIY

-875 MKNKS
+875 MKYKS
-880 IADIINSIGEFL
+880 IADIINSIGDFL

-904 SIAVIAAIPENGFI
+904 SIAVIAAIPENGFT
-918 RGVVTI
+918 RGVITI
-924 GVFSVIISAL
+924 GVFSLIISAL
-934 AITLTVLSAKLKT
+934 AVTLTVLSAKLKT

-1001 NINES
+1001 NITES

-1065 KSIAKLASVDTTKMW
+1065 KSIAKLASVDTMKMW

-1087 LTIVLISAFV
+1087 LIIVLISAFV
-1097 IELAK
+1097 IGLAK

-1108 GESTANFKGVAS
+1108 GEGAANFKGVAS

-1206 SVLLLSISSTLSIL
+1206 SVLLLSITSTLSIL

-1245 MIAIISKFST
+1245 MIAIISKFSI

-1290 GVTGFILGMS
+1290 GITGFILGMS

-1320 MKSSVLAII
+1320 MKTSVLAII
-1329 VLMGAFVVAIKSM
+1329 VLMGAFVIAIKSM
-1342 VNVSDK
+1342 VKLSDK

-1353 AKELNKLMIVMSIV
+1353 AKELNKLMIIMSMV

-1374 ISVLGKMD
+1374 IATLGKMD
-1382 IATVWSSVGAIVLI
+1382 ITTVWSSVGAVVLI
-1396 LDTLAVVISII
+1396 LGALATVISII

-1439 TLKDVPWQTIL
+1439 TLKDISWQTIL

-1457 AVLMAIAGVIT
+1457 AVLMAIAGVI
-1468 IISKFGTSGKKAE
+1468 
-1481 ANMAQL
+1481 
-1487 AILTGTM
+1487 
-1494 TLFMLSLSTLKDI
+1494 
-1507 PWQTILAASGGLI
+1507 
-1520 AVLMAITGV
+1520 
-1529 IAIISK
+1529 AIISK

-1542 AKSNMAQLAILTGT
+1542 ANANMAQLAILTGT

-1586 YALVGAVALMSMIK
+1586 YALVGAVALMSKIK

-1620 IPFAVAMQL
+1620 IPLAVAMQL
-1629 LQIVGWSSIGKGAI
+1629 LQTVEWSSIGKGAI

-1672 VIMLGAGL
+1672 VVMLGAGL
-1680 LMASMALTGFAAN
+1680 LMASMALTGFSAN

-1700 IVANSELIGTA
+1700 IVANSELIGVA

-1729 LFSKLGELIPKI
+1729 LFNKLGELIPQI

-1748 INSLVN
+1748 INSLDN
-1754 IFSNEATLKLPESIM
+1754 ILSNEATLKLPESIM

-1774 CIEALNNRIPKI
+1774 CIEALKNRMPKI

-1791 NIAKTILQW
+1791 NISKTILQW
-1800 LKDNIVWIAN
+1800 LKDNIAWIAN

-1838 TKLTKDLFD
+1838 KKLTKDLFD
-1847 KIWPVIKLIVD
+1847 KIGPVIKLIVD
-1858 KIIEILPELF
+1858 KIIEKLPELS
-1868 KQLLNLVTV
+1868 KELLKLVTV
-1877 VSKFVLVFIGYV
+1877 VSQFVLVFIGYV

-1918 FKGLTRVIFAALR
+1918 FKGLTSVIFAALR

-2059 KGGENAGNATSEGYR
+2059 KGGENAGDATSEGYR

-2107 IRNSAI
+2107 VRNSAI

-2157 MSNVNGTEV
+2157 MSNVNGTTV

-2178 DNKRASKHASEN
+2178 DNKRASKRASESN
-2190 KNGTIINN
+2190 SGTTINN

>member
-50 EASLSHFQIVSFAV
+50 EASLSHFQIVAFTV
-64 INRVTNKIID
+64 INRITNKIID

-108 KIKIAGKEIEDAGE
+108 KIKMSGKVIEDTSK
-122 KMKVI
+122 KMEVI

-345 GYEDAKN
+345 GYEDAKK

-535 ISNII
+535 ISNIV

-623 PIASIIIDT
+623 PIASIVIDI
-632 VSKVAGF
+632 VSKVSGF

-669 GELGN
+669 GELGDN
-674 DIKNFVTDMLAR
+674 IKNFVTDMLAR

-696 IVSITKTFVDLILLL
+696 IVDITKTFVDLILLL

-772 KSFLKGLWSILSG
+772 DSFLKGLWSILSG
-785 IISLT
+785 IISIT

-804 GSVLQD
+804 GGVLQD

-880 IADIINSIGEFL
+880 IADIINSIGDFL

-898 MLSLSA
+898 MLSFSA
-904 SIAVIAAIPENGFI
+904 SIAIIAAIPVDGFT
-918 RGVVTI
+918 RGVTTI
-924 GVFSVIISAL
+924 SIFSVFISAL

-947 LQLAQKTL
+947 LQIAQKTL

-963 GHSATQSYTTMSE
+963 GHSSTQSYTTISE

-1001 NINES
+1001 NITEA

-1016 MIAISVIA
+1016 MIAVSVIA

-1080 NAFAAMG
+1080 SAFGVMA
-1087 LTIVLISAFV
+1087 LTIVLISGFV
-1097 IELAK
+1097 IALAK

-1108 GESTANFKGVAS
+1108 GEGAPNFKGVAS

-1132 LKFVKN
+1132 LTFVKN

-1226 AKLWS
+1226 GKLWS

-1245 MIAIISKFST
+1245 MIAIISKFSI

-1290 GVTGFILGMS
+1290 GITGFILGMS

-1320 MKSSVLAII
+1320 MKTSVLAII
-1329 VLMGAFVVAIKSM
+1329 VLMGAFVIAIKSM
-1342 VNVSDK
+1342 VKLSDK

-1353 AKELNKLMIVMSIV
+1353 AKELNKLMIVMSMV

-1382 IATVWSSVGAIVLI
+1382 ITTVWSSVGAVVLI
-1396 LDTLAVVISII
+1396 LGALATVISVI

-1439 TLKDVPWQTIL
+1439 NLENISWQTIL

-1457 AVLMAIAGVIT
+1457 AVLMAIAGVI
-1468 IISKFGTSGKKAE
+1468 
-1481 ANMAQL
+1481 
-1487 AILTGTM
+1487 
-1494 TLFMLSLSTLKDI
+1494 
-1507 PWQTILAASGGLI
+1507 
-1520 AVLMAITGV
+1520 
-1529 IAIISK
+1529 AIISK

-1542 AKSNMAQLAILTGT
+1542 ANANMAQLAILTGT

-1586 YALVGAVALMSMIK
+1586 YALVGAVSLMSMIK

-1620 IPFAVAMQL
+1620 IPLAVAMQL
-1629 LQIVGWSSIGKGAI
+1629 LQTVEWSSIGKGAI

-1700 IVANSELIGTA
+1700 IVANSELIGAA

-1729 LFSKLGELIPKI
+1729 LFSKLGELIPQI

-1748 INSLVN
+1748 INSLDN
-1754 IFSNEATLKLPESIM
+1754 ILSNEATLKLPESIM
-1769 TLVDS
+1769 TLIDS
-1774 CIEALNNRIPKI
+1774 CIEALNNRMPKI

-1826 MDEITTSLVNFL
+1826 MDEITISLVNFL
-1838 TKLTKDLFD
+1838 KKLTKDLFD
-1847 KIWPVIKLIVD
+1847 KIGPVIKLIVD
-1858 KIIEILPELF
+1858 KIIEKLPELS
-1868 KQLLNLVTV
+1868 KELLRLVTV
-1877 VSKFVLVFIGYV
+1877 VGQFVLVFIGYV

-1918 FKGLTRVIFAALR
+1918 FKGLTSVIFAALR

-2107 IRNSAI
+2107 VRNSAI

-2157 MSNVNGTEV
+2157 MSNVNGTKV

-2178 DNKRASKHASEN
+2178 DNKRASKRASESN
-2190 KNGTIINN
+2190 SGTTINN

>member
-50 EASLSHFQIVSFAV
+50 EASLSHFQIVAFTV
-64 INRVTNKIID
+64 INRITNKIID
-74 LGVNFVKALSVDNI
+74 LGTNFVKALSVDNI

-108 KIKIAGKEIEDAGE
+108 KIKMSGKVIEDTSK
-122 KMKVI
+122 KMEVI

-481 LLKAAYFAISP
+481 LLKAAYFSISP

-535 ISNII
+535 ISNIV

-567 IINAIADWVK
+567 IINAISDWVK

-587 GNSESVQNI
+587 GTSESVQNI

-608 KLVIEVTKIISKYVL
+608 KLVIEVTKIISKYML

-757 SNNLFDPIINLANGI
+757 SDNLFDPIINLANGI
-772 KSFLKGLWSILSG
+772 SSFLKGIWSILSG

-804 GSVLQD
+804 GGVLQD

-898 MLSLSA
+898 MLSFSA
-904 SIAVIAAIPENGFI
+904 SIAIIAAIPVDGFT
-918 RGVVTI
+918 RGVTTI
-924 GVFSVIISAL
+924 SIFAVFISAL

-947 LQLAQKTL
+947 LQIAQKTL

-963 GHSATQSYTTMSE
+963 GHSSTQSYTTISE

-1001 NINES
+1001 NITEA

-1016 MIAISVIA
+1016 MIAVSVIA

-1080 NAFAAMG
+1080 SAFGVMA
-1087 LTIVLISAFV
+1087 LTIVLISGFV
-1097 IELAK
+1097 IALAK

-1108 GESTANFKGVAS
+1108 GESAPNFKGVAS

-1132 LKFVKN
+1132 FTFVKN

-1245 MIAIISKFST
+1245 MIAIISKFSI

-1290 GVTGFILGMS
+1290 GITGFILGMS

-1320 MKSSVLAII
+1320 MKTSVLAII
-1329 VLMGAFVVAIKSM
+1329 VLMGAFVIAIKSM
-1342 VNVSDK
+1342 VKLSDK

-1353 AKELNKLMIVMSIV
+1353 AKELNKLMIVMSMV

-1382 IATVWSSVGAIVLI
+1382 IATVWSSVGAVVLI
-1396 LDTLAVVISII
+1396 LDALAVVISII

-1421 AQLVILTFSM
+1421 AQLVILTFSI

-1439 TLKDVPWQTIL
+1439 TLKDV
-1450 AASGGLI
+1450 S
-1457 AVLMAIAGVIT
+1457 
-1468 IISKFGTSGKKAE
+1468 
-1481 ANMAQL
+1481 
-1487 AILTGTM
+1487 
-1494 TLFMLSLSTLKDI
+1494 
-1507 PWQTILAASGGLI
+1507 WQTILAASGGLI

-1542 AKSNMAQLAILTGT
+1542 AESNMAQLAILTGT

-1724 SGFIE
+1724 NGFIE
-1729 LFSKLGELIPKI
+1729 LFNKLGELIPQI

-1748 INSLVN
+1748 INYLVN

-1769 TLVDS
+1769 TLIDS
-1774 CIEALNNRIPKI
+1774 CIEALNNRMPKI

-1791 NIAKTILQW
+1791 NIAKTVLQW

-1826 MDEITTSLVNFL
+1826 MDEITNSLVNFL
-1838 TKLTKDLFD
+1838 TKLTIALFD
-1847 KIWPVIKLIVD
+1847 KIGPVIKLIVD
-1858 KIIEILPELF
+1858 KIIEILPELS

-1931 YMAYTVVDL
+1931 YMAYTIVDL

-2107 IRNSAI
+2107 VRNSAI

>member
-50 EASLSHFQIVSFAV
+50 EASLSHFQIVAFAV

-108 KIKIAGKEIEDAGE
+108 KIKIAGKEIEDTGE

-535 ISNII
+535 ISNIV

-669 GELGN
+669 GELGDN
-674 DIKNFVTDMLAR
+674 IKNFVTDMLAR

-696 IVSITKTFVDLILLL
+696 IVDITKTFVDLILLL

-772 KSFLKGLWSILSG
+772 SSFLKGLWSILSG
-785 IISLT
+785 IMSLT

-880 IADIINSIGEFL
+880 IADIINSIGDFL

-904 SIAVIAAIPENGFI
+904 SIAVIAAIPENGFT
-918 RGVVTI
+918 RGVITI

-934 AITLTVLSAKLKT
+934 AVTLTVLSAKLKT

-1001 NINES
+1001 NITES

-1038 ALAKNTS
+1038 AMAKNTS

-1065 KSIAKLASVDTTKMW
+1065 KSIAKLASVDTMKMW

-1087 LTIVLISAFV
+1087 LIIVLISAFV
-1097 IELAK
+1097 IGLAK

-1108 GESTANFKGVAS
+1108 GEGSANFKGVAS

-1226 AKLWS
+1226 GKLWS

-1245 MIAIISKFST
+1245 MIAIISKFSI

-1307 GALSKMDKLDPDK
+1307 SALSKMDKLDPDK
-1320 MKSSVLAII
+1320 MKSSVIAII
-1329 VLMGAFVVAIKSM
+1329 VLMGAFVIAIKSM
-1342 VNVSDK
+1342 VKLSDK

-1353 AKELNKLMIVMSIV
+1353 AKELNKLMIVMSMV

-1382 IATVWSSVGAIVLI
+1382 ITTVWSSVGAVVLI
-1396 LDTLAVVISII
+1396 LGALATVISII

-1439 TLKDVPWQTIL
+1439 NLKEVSWQTIL

-1457 AVLMAIAGVIT
+1457 AVLMAIAGVI
-1468 IISKFGTSGKKAE
+1468 
-1481 ANMAQL
+1481 
-1487 AILTGTM
+1487 
-1494 TLFMLSLSTLKDI
+1494 
-1507 PWQTILAASGGLI
+1507 
-1520 AVLMAITGV
+1520 
-1529 IAIISK
+1529 AIISK

-1542 AKSNMAQLAILTGT
+1542 AQSNMAQLAILTGT

-1575 LAAAGAVSVVL
+1575 LAAAGAVTVVL

-1620 IPFAVAMQL
+1620 IPLAVAMQL
-1629 LQIVGWSSIGKGAI
+1629 LQMIGWSSIGKGAV

-1672 VIMLGAGL
+1672 VIMLGSGL
-1680 LMASMALTGFAAN
+1680 LMAAIALTGFAAN

-1700 IVANSELIGTA
+1700 IVANSELIGAA

-1724 SGFIE
+1724 NGFIE
-1729 LFSKLGELIPKI
+1729 LFNKLGELIPQI
-1741 ENIVIEL
+1741 ENVVIEL

-1774 CIEALNNRIPKI
+1774 CLEALNNRMPKI

-1800 LKDNIVWIAN
+1800 LKDNIVWISN

-1838 TKLTKDLFD
+1838 KKLTKDLFD
-1847 KIWPVIKLIVD
+1847 KIGPVIKLIVD
-1858 KIIEILPELF
+1858 KIIEILPELS
-1868 KQLLNLVTV
+1868 KQLLRLVTV
-1877 VSKFVLVFIGYV
+1877 VSQFVLVFIGYV

-1906 LLAGIILLVVEV
+1906 LLAGIILLAVEV

-2025 TNITSRVGE
+2025 TNITSRVNE

-2043 NAAMAS
+2043 NAAMTS

-2157 MSNVNGTEV
+2157 MSNVNGTKV

-2178 DNKRASKHASEN
+2178 DNKRASKRASESN
-2190 KNGTIINN
+2190 SGTTINN

>member
-50 EASLSHFQIVSFAV
+50 EASLSHFQIVAFTV
-64 INRVTNKIID
+64 INRITNKIID
-74 LGVNFVKALSVDNI
+74 LGANFVKALSVDNI

-108 KIKIAGKEIEDAGE
+108 KIKMSGKVIEDTSK
-122 KMKVI
+122 KMEVI

-535 ISNII
+535 ISNIV

-552 IDTLSGILQELSKFD
+552 IYTLSGILQELSKFD

-587 GNSESVQNI
+587 GTSESVQNI

-623 PIASIIIDT
+623 PITSIIIDT

-669 GELGN
+669 GELGD

-732 AFFDNLAKSISNLYN
+732 AFFDNLANSISNLYN

-757 SNNLFDPIINLANGI
+757 SDNLFDPIINLANGI
-772 KSFLKGLWSILSG
+772 SSFLKGIWSILSG

-904 SIAVIAAIPENGFI
+904 SIAIIAAIPENGFI

-1001 NINES
+1001 NITES

-1245 MIAIISKFST
+1245 MIAIISKFSI

-1290 GVTGFILGMS
+1290 GITGFILGMS

-1320 MKSSVLAII
+1320 MKSSVIAII
-1329 VLMGAFVVAIKSM
+1329 VLMGAFVIAIKSM

-1353 AKELNKLMIVMSIV
+1353 AKELNKLMIVMSMV

-1450 AASGGLI
+1450 SASGGLI
-1457 AVLMAIAGVIT
+1457 AVLMAITGVIA
-1468 IISKFGTSGKKAE
+1468 IISKFGTSGKKAN

-1507 PWQTILAASGGLI
+1507 PWQTILS
-1520 AVLMAITGV
+1520 
-1529 IAIISK
+1529 
-1535 FGTSGKK
+1535 
-1542 AKSNMAQLAILTGT
+1542 
-1556 MTLFMLSLSTL
+1556 
-1567 KDIPWQTI
+1567 
-1575 LAAAGAVSVVL
+1575 AAGAVSVVL

-1700 IVANSELIGTA
+1700 IVANSELIGAA

-1729 LFSKLGELIPKI
+1729 LFNKLGELIPQI

-1769 TLVDS
+1769 TLIDS
-1774 CIEALNNRIPKI
+1774 CIEALNNHMPKI

-1791 NIAKTILQW
+1791 NIAKTVLQW

-1838 TKLTKDLFD
+1838 KKLTKDLFD
-1847 KIWPVIKLIVD
+1847 KIGPVIKLIVD
-1858 KIIEILPELF
+1858 KIIEILPELS

-1889 IKMVIASLG
+1889 IKMVIVSLG

-2059 KGGENAGNATSEGYR
+2059 EGGENAGNATSEGYR

-2157 MSNVNGTEV
+2157 MSNVNGTEM
-2166 SMSGRLASSITK
+2166 SMTGKLASSITK

>member
-50 EASLSHFQIVSFAV
+50 EASLSHFQIVAFTV
-64 INRVTNKIID
+64 INRITNKIID

-108 KIKIAGKEIEDAGE
+108 KIKMSGKVIEDTGK
-122 KMKVI
+122 KMEVI

-326 ATKDAVST
+326 STKDAVST

-365 AEGGNFRNE
+365 AEGGNFRND

-587 GNSESVQNI
+587 GTSESVQNI

-648 GFVGDFITQLSNLI
+648 GFVGDFITQLSSLI

-669 GELGN
+669 GELGD
-674 DIKNFVTDMLAR
+674 DIKNFATDMLAR

-711 PKAIDKLFVNFTG
+711 PKAIDKMFVNFTG

-757 SNNLFDPIINLANGI
+757 SDNLFDPIINLANGI
-772 KSFLKGLWSILSG
+772 ASFLKGIWSILSG

-850 IKSLLAPVQYVME
+850 IKSLLAPVQYMVE
-863 NVGDTIY
+863 SVSDTIY

-880 IADIINSIGEFL
+880 IADIINSVGEFL

-898 MLSLSA
+898 ILSFSA
-904 SIAVIAAIPENGFI
+904 SIAIIAAIPTDGFT
-918 RGVVTI
+918 RGVTTI
-924 GVFSVIISAL
+924 GVFVVIISAL
-934 AITLTVLSAKLKT
+934 AVTLTILSAKLKT

-963 GHSATQSYTTMSE
+963 GHSSTQSYTTISE
-976 VARVLMSIGLAI
+976 IARVLMSIGLAM
-988 VEFAIAVKIIASL
+988 VQFAIAVKIIASL
-1001 NINES
+1001 NLTES

-1045 VLKKMIKLIG
+1045 VLKKMIKIIG

-1080 NAFAAMG
+1080 SAFGVMA
-1087 LTIVLISAFV
+1087 LTIGLISVFV
-1097 IELAK
+1097 IVLAK

-1108 GESTANFKGVAS
+1108 GESAANFKGVAS
-1120 IFLAISVLALSI
+1120 IFLAISVLALTI
-1132 LKFVKN
+1132 LTFVKN

-1206 SVLLLSISSTLSIL
+1206 SVLLLSIAATLSIL

-1231 SVGAISTLLIAFAA
+1231 SVGAISTLLIVFAA

-1290 GVTGFILGMS
+1290 GITRFMLGMS
-1300 SALLIIS
+1300 SALLVMS
-1307 GALSKMDKLDPDK
+1307 SALSKMDKLDPDK
-1320 MKSSVLAII
+1320 MKLSVLAII
-1329 VLMGAFVVAIKSM
+1329 VLMGAFVSAIKSM

-1353 AKELNKLMIVMSIV
+1353 AKELNKLMIVMSMV
-1367 LWSIAGV
+1367 LWSIAGI
-1374 ISVLGKMD
+1374 ISVLGNMD

-1396 LDTLAVVISII
+1396 LDALAVVISII

-1439 TLKDVPWQTIL
+1439 TLKDVSWQTIL

-1457 AVLMAIAGVIT
+1457 AVLMAIAGVI
-1468 IISKFGTSGKKAE
+1468 S
-1481 ANMAQL
+1481 
-1487 AILTGTM
+1487 
-1494 TLFMLSLSTLKDI
+1494 
-1507 PWQTILAASGGLI
+1507 
-1520 AVLMAITGV
+1520 
-1529 IAIISK
+1529 IISK

-1556 MTLFMLSLSTL
+1556 MTLFMFSLSTL
-1567 KDIPWQTI
+1567 KDVPWQTI

-1620 IPFAVAMQL
+1620 IPFAAAMQL
-1629 LQIVGWSSIGKGAI
+1629 LQTVEWSSIGKGAI

-1672 VIMLGAGL
+1672 VIMLGSGL
-1680 LMASMALTGFAAN
+1680 LMASIALTGFAAN

-1700 IVANSELIGTA
+1700 IVANSELIGAA

-1724 SGFIE
+1724 NGFIE
-1729 LFSKLGELIPKI
+1729 LFSKLGELIPQI

-1769 TLVDS
+1769 MLVDS
-1774 CIEALNNRIPKI
+1774 CIEALNNRMPKI

-1791 NIAKTILQW
+1791 NIAKTILKW
-1800 LKDNIVWIAN
+1800 LNDNIAWIAN

-1818 IIDTITSR
+1818 TVDTVTSR

-1838 TKLTKDLFD
+1838 TKLTIALFD
-1847 KIWPVIKLIVD
+1847 KIGPVINLIVD
-1858 KIIEILPELF
+1858 KIIEMLPELL
-1868 KQLLNLVTV
+1868 KQLLRLVTV

-1889 IKMVIASLG
+1889 IKMVIDSLG

-1906 LLAGIILLVVEV
+1906 LLAGIILLAVEV
-1918 FKGLTRVIFAALR
+1918 FRGLTRVIFAALR

-2025 TNITSRVGE
+2025 TNITSRVGD

-2043 NAAMAS
+2043 NAAMVS

-2107 IRNSAI
+2107 VRNSAI

-2157 MSNVNGTEV
+2157 MSNVNGTEM
-2166 SMSGRLASSITK
+2166 SMTGKLASSITK
-2178 DNKRASKHASEN
+2178 DNKRASKRASES

>member
-50 EASLSHFQIVSFAV
+50 EASLSHFQIVAFTV
-64 INRVTNKIID
+64 INRITNKIID

-127 NDQLDKLNFFSDETS
+127 NDQVEKLNFFTDETS

-153 KFTAA
+153 NFTAS

-205 DWRSIGT
+205 DWRSIQT
-212 ANMDTQEFRETVL
+212 ARMDTQEFRETVL

-237 GNEFITKTGKKFTLE
+237 GNEFITKTGKKFTQE

-278 VQDVYEIASKE
+278 VQDIYEIASKE

-312 KAAQEARTFTDVIN
+312 TAAQEARTFIDVIN
-326 ATKDAVST
+326 STKDAVST

-365 AEGGNFRNE
+365 ADGGNFRNE

-520 VTENINRVASKLYYS
+520 FTENINRVASKLYYS
-535 ISNII
+535 ISNIV
-540 EYINPTGILDSV
+540 EYINPTGILDSI
-552 IDTLSGILQELSKFD
+552 IDTLSEILQELSKFD

-669 GELGN
+669 GELGD
-674 DIKNFVTDMLAR
+674 DIKNFVTDMSSR

-724 KTFGENIV
+724 KTFGENII
-732 AFFDNLAKSISNLYN
+732 AFFDNLSKSISNLYN

-757 SNNLFDPIINLANGI
+757 SDNLFDPITNLANGI
-772 KSFLKGLWSILSG
+772 ASFLKGIWSILSG

-810 ISKFANGVELKQT
+810 ISKFTNGVELKQT

-863 NVGDTIY
+863 SVGDTIY

-880 IADIINSIGEFL
+880 IADIINSVGEFL

-904 SIAVIAAIPENGFI
+904 SIAVIAAIPIDGFI

-924 GVFSVIISAL
+924 GVFVVFISAL
-934 AITLTVLSAKLKT
+934 AVTLTILSAKLKT

-963 GHSATQSYTTMSE
+963 GHSATQSYTTISE

-988 VEFAIAVKIIASL
+988 VQFAIAVKIIASL
-1001 NINES
+1001 NITEA
-1006 WSAAGMLTLF
+1006 WSAAGMLALF
-1016 MIAISVIA
+1016 MIAVSVIA

-1080 NAFAAMG
+1080 SAFGVMA
-1087 LTIVLISAFV
+1087 LTILLISVFV
-1097 IELAK
+1097 IALAK

-1108 GESTANFKGVAS
+1108 GEGAPNIKGVAS

-1132 LKFVKN
+1132 LTFVKN

-1167 IELVTVL
+1167 IELITVL

-1183 KLEGLV
+1183 KLEGLA

-1206 SVLLLSISSTLSIL
+1206 SVLLLSISSTLSKL

-1255 AQKTLEQSL
+1255 AQKTLGQSL

-1277 GAFNKSTNGTDWS
+1277 GAFNKSTTGTDWS
-1290 GVTGFILGMS
+1290 GITGFMLGMS

-1320 MKSSVLAII
+1320 MKTSVLAII
-1329 VLMGAFVVAIKSM
+1329 VLMGAFVIAIKRM
-1342 VNVSDK
+1342 VELSDK

-1353 AKELNKLMIVMSIV
+1353 AKELNKLMIIMSMV

-1382 IATVWSSVGAIVLI
+1382 ITTVWSSVGAVVLI
-1396 LDTLAVVISII
+1396 LGALATVISII

-1439 TLKDVPWQTIL
+1439 NLEDISWQTIL

-1457 AVLMAIAGVIT
+1457 AVLMAIAGVIA
-1468 IISKFGTSGKKAE
+1468 IISKFGTSGKKAN

-1507 PWQTILAASGGLI
+1507 PWQTILS
-1520 AVLMAITGV
+1520 
-1529 IAIISK
+1529 
-1535 FGTSGKK
+1535 
-1542 AKSNMAQLAILTGT
+1542 
-1556 MTLFMLSLSTL
+1556 
-1567 KDIPWQTI
+1567 
-1575 LAAAGAVSVVL
+1575 AAGAVTVVL

-1629 LQIVGWSSIGKGAI
+1629 LQTVAWSSIGKGAI

-1672 VIMLGAGL
+1672 VVMLGAGL
-1680 LMASMALTGFAAN
+1680 LMASMALTGFSAN

-1700 IVANSELIGTA
+1700 IIANSELIGAA

-1724 SGFIE
+1724 NGFIE
-1729 LFSKLGELIPKI
+1729 LFNKLGELIPQI

-1774 CIEALNNRIPKI
+1774 CIEALTNRIPKI

-1838 TKLTKDLFD
+1838 KKLTKDLFD
-1847 KIWPVIKLIVD
+1847 KIGPVIKLIVD
-1858 KIIEILPELF
+1858 KIIEILPELS
-1868 KQLLNLVTV
+1868 KQLLRLVTV
-1877 VSKFVLVFIGYV
+1877 VGQFVLVFIGYV
-1889 IKMVIASLG
+1889 IKMVIDSLG

-1906 LLAGIILLVVEV
+1906 LLAGIILLTVEV
-1918 FKGLTRVIFAALR
+1918 FKGLTRVIFSALR

-2157 MSNVNGTEV
+2157 MSNVNGTEM
-2166 SMSGRLASSITK
+2166 SMTGKLASSITK
-2178 DNKRASKHASEN
+2178 DNKRASKRASESN
-2190 KNGTIINN
+2190 NGTIINN

>member
-38 EFKDGSKGIEKV
+38 EFKDSSKGIEKV
-50 EASLSHFQIVSFAV
+50 EASLSHFQIVAFTV
-64 INRVTNKIID
+64 INRITNKIID
-74 LGVNFVKALSVDNI
+74 LGANFVKALSVDNI

-108 KIKIAGKEIEDAGE
+108 KIKMSGKVIEDTSK
-122 KMKVI
+122 KMEVI

-394 SNQGAFWNIYDAII
+394 SNQGSFWNIYDAII

-492 IVYAAKDLAKYLFNR
+492 IVYSAKDLAKYLFNR

-535 ISNII
+535 ISNIV
-540 EYINPTGILDSV
+540 EYINPTGILDIV

-587 GNSESVQNI
+587 GTSESVQNI

-608 KLVIEVTKIISKYVL
+608 KLVIEVTKIVSKYVL

-674 DIKNFVTDMLAR
+674 DIKNFVTDMLSR

-711 PKAIDKLFVNFTG
+711 PKAIDKMFVNFTG

-772 KSFLKGLWSILSG
+772 SSFLKGLWSILSG

-804 GSVLQD
+804 GGVLQD

-898 MLSLSA
+898 MLSFSA
-904 SIAVIAAIPENGFI
+904 SIAIIAAIPVDGFT
-918 RGVVTI
+918 RGVTTI
-924 GVFSVIISAL
+924 GIFSGIISAL

-1065 KSIAKLASVDTTKMW
+1065 KSIAKLASVDTAKMW

-1087 LTIVLISAFV
+1087 LIIVLISVFV

-1102 VSKTKK
+1102 VSKSKK
-1108 GESTANFKGVAS
+1108 GESAANFKGVAS

-1245 MIAIISKFST
+1245 MIAIISKFSI

-1307 GALSKMDKLDPDK
+1307 SALSKMDKLDPDK

-1342 VNVSDK
+1342 VKVSDN

-1353 AKELNKLMIVMSIV
+1353 AKELNKLMIVMSMV

-1439 TLKDVPWQTIL
+1439 TLKDV
-1450 AASGGLI
+1450 S
-1457 AVLMAIAGVIT
+1457 
-1468 IISKFGTSGKKAE
+1468 
-1481 ANMAQL
+1481 
-1487 AILTGTM
+1487 
-1494 TLFMLSLSTLKDI
+1494 
-1507 PWQTILAASGGLI
+1507 WQTILAASGGLI

-1542 AKSNMAQLAILTGT
+1542 ANANMAQLAILTGT

-1611 AILVLSASL
+1611 AILILSASL
-1620 IPFAVAMQL
+1620 IPFAVVMQL
-1629 LQIVGWSSIGKGAI
+1629 LQTVEWSSIGKGAI

-1672 VIMLGAGL
+1672 VVMLGAGL

-1729 LFSKLGELIPKI
+1729 LFSKLGELIPQI

-1774 CIEALNNRIPKI
+1774 CIEALNNRMPKI

-1800 LKDNIVWIAN
+1800 LKDNIVLIAN

-1826 MDEITTSLVNFL
+1826 MDEITNSLVNFL
-1838 TKLTKDLFD
+1838 TKLTIALFD

-1858 KIIEILPELF
+1858 KIIEMLPELF
-1868 KQLLNLVTV
+1868 NQLLSLVTV

-1898 TLAKLMFD
+1898 TIAKLIFD

-1918 FKGLTRVIFAALR
+1918 FKGLTSVIFAALR

-1975 RDIPILKVLSGPLD
+1975 KDIPILKVLSGPLD

-2016 ARRGISGVV
+2016 ARRGISGVI
-2025 TNITSRVGE
+2025 TNITSRVGD

-2043 NAAMAS
+2043 NAAMTS
-2049 SMEELTGTAK
+2049 SMEALTGTAK

-2094 DGLTNGLNDNTGA
+2094 DGLTNGLNNNTGA
-2107 IRNSAI
+2107 VRNSAI

>member
-50 EASLSHFQIVSFAV
+50 EASLSHFQIVAFTV
-64 INRVTNKIID
+64 INRITNKIID
-74 LGVNFVKALSVDNI
+74 LGANFVKALSVDNI

-108 KIKIAGKEIEDAGE
+108 KIKIAGKEIEDTSE

-535 ISNII
+535 ISNIV

-567 IINAIADWVK
+567 IINSIADWVK

-669 GELGN
+669 GELGD

-772 KSFLKGLWSILSG
+772 SSFLKGLWSILSG

-804 GSVLQD
+804 GGVLQD

-880 IADIINSIGEFL
+880 IADIINSIGDFL

-898 MLSLSA
+898 ILSFSA
-904 SIAVIAAIPENGFI
+904 SIAIIAAIPVDGFT
-918 RGVVTI
+918 RGVTTI
-924 GVFSVIISAL
+924 SIFAVFISAL

-947 LQLAQKTL
+947 LQIAQKTL

-963 GHSATQSYTTMSE
+963 GHSATQSYTTISE

-988 VEFAIAVKIIASL
+988 VQFAIAVKIIASL
-1001 NINES
+1001 NITES

-1016 MIAISVIA
+1016 MIAVSVIA

-1080 NAFAAMG
+1080 SAFGVMA
-1087 LTIVLISAFV
+1087 LTILLISVFV
-1097 IELAK
+1097 IALAK

-1108 GESTANFKGVAS
+1108 GEGAPNFKGVAS

-1197 GIAAMFASM
+1197 GIAAMFASL
-1206 SVLLLSISSTLSIL
+1206 SVLLLSITSTLSIL

-1245 MIAIISKFST
+1245 MIAIISKFSI

-1290 GVTGFILGMS
+1290 GITGFILGMS

-1320 MKSSVLAII
+1320 MKTSVLAII
-1329 VLMGAFVVAIKSM
+1329 VLMGAFVIAIKSM
-1342 VNVSDK
+1342 VKLSDK

-1353 AKELNKLMIVMSIV
+1353 AKELNKLMIIMSMV

-1374 ISVLGKMD
+1374 IATLGKMD
-1382 IATVWSSVGAIVLI
+1382 ITTVWSSVGAVVLI
-1396 LDTLAVVISII
+1396 LGALATVISII

-1439 TLKDVPWQTIL
+1439 NLKEVSWQTIL

-1457 AVLMAIAGVIT
+1457 AVLMAIAGVI
-1468 IISKFGTSGKKAE
+1468 
-1481 ANMAQL
+1481 
-1487 AILTGTM
+1487 
-1494 TLFMLSLSTLKDI
+1494 
-1507 PWQTILAASGGLI
+1507 
-1520 AVLMAITGV
+1520 
-1529 IAIISK
+1529 AIISK

-1542 AKSNMAQLAILTGT
+1542 ANANMAQLAILTGT

-1575 LAAAGAVSVVL
+1575 LAAAGAVTVVL

-1629 LQIVGWSSIGKGAI
+1629 LQTVTWSSIGKGAI

-1672 VIMLGAGL
+1672 VVMLGAGL

-1729 LFSKLGELIPKI
+1729 LFSKLGELIPQI

-1754 IFSNEATLKLPESIM
+1754 ILSNEATLKLPESIM
-1769 TLVDS
+1769 TLIDS
-1774 CIEALNNRIPKI
+1774 CIEALTNRIPKM

-1800 LKDNIVWIAN
+1800 LKDNIAWIAN

-1826 MDEITTSLVNFL
+1826 MDEITNSLVNFL
-1838 TKLTKDLFD
+1838 TKLTIALFD

-1858 KIIEILPELF
+1858 KIIEILPELLN
-1868 KQLLNLVTV
+1868 QLLKLVTV

-1918 FKGLTRVIFAALR
+1918 FKGLTSVIFAALR

-1975 RDIPILKVLSGPLD
+1975 KDIPILKVLSGPLD

-2107 IRNSAI
+2107 VRNSAI

-2157 MSNVNGTEV
+2157 MSNVNGTKV

-2178 DNKRASKHASEN
+2178 DNKRASKRASESN
-2190 KNGTIINN
+2190 SGTTINN

>member
-38 EFKDGSKGIEKV
+38 EFKEGSKGIEKV
-50 EASLSHFQIVSFAV
+50 EASLSHFQIVAFTV
-64 INRVTNKIID
+64 INRITNKIID
-74 LGVNFVKALSVDNI
+74 LGATFIKALSVDNI
-88 SAGWTKFGQKTTS
+88 SAGWIKFGQKTTS

-108 KIKIAGKEIEDAGE
+108 KIKMAGKEVEDAGE

-127 NDQLDKLNFFSDETS
+127 NDQLDKLNFFTDETS

-205 DWRSIGT
+205 DWKSIQT

-252 QFTESLSSKWFTND
+252 KFTESLSSKWFTND

-289 GISATEVLEKYG
+289 GITASEVLEKYG

-312 KAAQEARTFTDVIN
+312 KAAQEARTFIDAIN

-334 GWMTTAEQIFG
+334 GWMATSEQIFG

-352 LWTELANELYGIF
+352 LWTELANELYDVF

-374 VLNLWNTLEGR
+374 VLKLWNTLEGR

-422 NSSDFTSETER
+422 SSSDFTSETER

-535 ISNII
+535 ISNIV

-674 DIKNFVTDMLAR
+674 DIKNFATDMLAR

-772 KSFLKGLWSILSG
+772 SSFFKGLWSILSG

-804 GSVLQD
+804 GGVLQD

-898 MLSLSA
+898 MLSFSA
-904 SIAVIAAIPENGFI
+904 SIAIIAAIPVDGFT
-918 RGVVTI
+918 RGVTTI
-924 GVFSVIISAL
+924 SIFAVFISAL

-947 LQLAQKTL
+947 LQIAQKTL

-963 GHSATQSYTTMSE
+963 GHSSTQSYTTISE

-988 VEFAIAVKIIASL
+988 VQFAIAVKIIASL
-1001 NINES
+1001 NITEA

-1016 MIAISVIA
+1016 MIAVSVIA

-1080 NAFAAMG
+1080 SAFGVMA
-1087 LTIVLISAFV
+1087 LTIVLISGFV
-1097 IELAK
+1097 IALAK

-1108 GESTANFKGVAS
+1108 GEGAPNFKGVAS

-1132 LKFVKN
+1132 LTFVKN

-1245 MIAIISKFST
+1245 MIAIISKFSI

-1290 GVTGFILGMS
+1290 GITGFILGMS

-1329 VLMGAFVVAIKSM
+1329 VLMGAFVIAIKSM
-1342 VNVSDK
+1342 VKLSDK

-1353 AKELNKLMIVMSIV
+1353 AKELNKLMIIMSMV

-1374 ISVLGKMD
+1374 IATLGKMD
-1382 IATVWSSVGAIVLI
+1382 ITTVWSSVGAVVLI
-1396 LDTLAVVISII
+1396 LGALATVISII

-1439 TLKDVPWQTIL
+1439 NLKEVSWQTIL

-1457 AVLMAIAGVIT
+1457 AVLMAIAGVI
-1468 IISKFGTSGKKAE
+1468 
-1481 ANMAQL
+1481 
-1487 AILTGTM
+1487 
-1494 TLFMLSLSTLKDI
+1494 
-1507 PWQTILAASGGLI
+1507 
-1520 AVLMAITGV
+1520 
-1529 IAIISK
+1529 AIISK

-1542 AKSNMAQLAILTGT
+1542 ANANMAQLAILTGT

-1620 IPFAVAMQL
+1620 IPLAVAMQL
-1629 LQIVGWSSIGKGAI
+1629 LQMVGWSSIGKGAI

-1672 VIMLGAGL
+1672 VVMLGAGL

-1729 LFSKLGELIPKI
+1729 LFNKLGELIPQI

-1754 IFSNEATLKLPESIM
+1754 ILSNEATLKLPESIM
-1769 TLVDS
+1769 TLIDS

-1800 LKDNIVWIAN
+1800 LKDNIAWIAN

-1818 IIDTITSR
+1818 IVDTITSR

-1838 TKLTKDLFD
+1838 KKLTKDLFD
-1847 KIWPVIKLIVD
+1847 KIGPVIKLIVD
-1858 KIIEILPELF
+1858 KIIEILPELS
-1868 KQLLNLVTV
+1868 KQLLRLVDV

-1906 LLAGIILLVVEV
+1906 LLAGIILLAVEV

-2043 NAAMAS
+2043 NAAMTS
-2049 SMEELTGTAK
+2049 SMEALTGTAK

-2094 DGLTNGLNDNTGA
+2094 DGLTNGLNDNTGT

-2157 MSNVNGTEV
+2157 MSNVNGTEM
-2166 SMSGRLASSITK
+2166 SMTGKLASSITK
-2178 DNKRASKHASEN
+2178 DNKRASKRASESN
-2190 KNGTIINN
+2190 SGTIINN

>member
-50 EASLSHFQIVSFAV
+50 EASLSHFQIVAFTV
-64 INRVTNKIID
+64 INRITNKIID

-352 LWTELANELYGIF
+352 IWTELANELYGIF

-465 KAVLSGLA
+465 KAVLSGLV
-473 NTVGILVS
+473 NTVGILIS

-492 IVYAAKDLAKYLFNR
+492 IVYAAKDLAKYLFNK

-535 ISNII
+535 ISNIV
-540 EYINPTGILDSV
+540 EYINPTGILDSI

-567 IINAIADWVK
+567 IINAISDWFK

-587 GNSESVQNI
+587 GTSESVQNI

-669 GELGN
+669 GELGD

-711 PKAIDKLFVNFTG
+711 PKAIDKMFVNFTG

-772 KSFLKGLWSILSG
+772 SSFLKGLWSILSG

-804 GSVLQD
+804 GGVLQD

-904 SIAVIAAIPENGFI
+904 SIAIIAAIPENGFI

-963 GHSATQSYTTMSE
+963 GHSSTQSYTTISE

-1065 KSIAKLASVDTTKMW
+1065 KSIAKLASVDTAKMW

-1087 LTIVLISAFV
+1087 LIIVLISVFV
-1097 IELAK
+1097 IRLAK
-1102 VSKTKK
+1102 VSKSKK
-1108 GESTANFKGVAS
+1108 GESAANFKGVAS

-1226 AKLWS
+1226 SKLWS

-1307 GALSKMDKLDPDK
+1307 DALSKMDKLDPDK

-1342 VNVSDK
+1342 VKVSDK

-1353 AKELNKLMIVMSIV
+1353 AKELNKLMIVMSMV

-1439 TLKDVPWQTIL
+1439 TLKDV
-1450 AASGGLI
+1450 S
-1457 AVLMAIAGVIT
+1457 
-1468 IISKFGTSGKKAE
+1468 
-1481 ANMAQL
+1481 
-1487 AILTGTM
+1487 
-1494 TLFMLSLSTLKDI
+1494 
-1507 PWQTILAASGGLI
+1507 WQTILAASGGLI

-1535 FGTSGKK
+1535 LGTSGKK
-1542 AKSNMAQLAILTGT
+1542 ANANMAQLAILTGT

-1620 IPFAVAMQL
+1620 IPFAIAMQL

-1700 IVANSELIGTA
+1700 IVANSELIGSA

-1774 CIEALNNRIPKI
+1774 CIEALNNRMPKI

-1826 MDEITTSLVNFL
+1826 MDEITNSLVNFL
-1838 TKLTKDLFD
+1838 TKLTIALFD
-1847 KIWPVIKLIVD
+1847 KILPVIKLIVD
-1858 KIIEILPELF
+1858 KIIEMLPELF
-1868 KQLLNLVTV
+1868 KQLLRLVTA

-2107 IRNSAI
+2107 VRNSAI

-2157 MSNVNGTEV
+2157 MSNVNGTEM
-2166 SMSGRLASSITK
+2166 SMTGKLASSITK

>member
-1 MSDELDKRV
+1 
-10 VRMEFD
+10 
-16 NSKFEKNVKQSQE
+16 
-29 TLKKLDEQL
+29 
-38 EFKDGSKGIEKV
+38 
-50 EASLSHFQIVSFAV
+50 
-64 INRVTNKIID
+64 
-74 LGVNFVKALSVDNI
+74 
-88 SAGWTKFGQKTTS
+88 
-101 VATLAAQ
+101 
-108 KIKIAGKEIEDAGE
+108 
-122 KMKVI
+122 
-127 NDQLDKLNFFSDETS
+127 
-142 YNFTDMIDNIG
+142 
-153 KFTAA
+153 
-158 GRSLDESVNAMMGIA
+158 
-173 NWAAL
+173 
-178 SGQNASVASRAMYQL
+178 
-193 SQALGKGYVQLI
+193 
-205 DWRSIGT
+205 
-212 ANMDTQEFRETVL
+212 MDTQEFRETVL

-492 IVYAAKDLAKYLFNR
+492 IVYAAKDLAKYLFNK

-535 ISNII
+535 ISNIV

-669 GELGN
+669 GELGD
-674 DIKNFVTDMLAR
+674 DIKNFTTDMLAR

-772 KSFLKGLWSILSG
+772 SSFLKGLWSILSG
-785 IISLT
+785 IMSLT

-875 MKNKS
+875 MKYKS
-880 IADIINSIGEFL
+880 IADIINSIGDFL

-898 MLSLSA
+898 MLSFSA
-904 SIAVIAAIPENGFI
+904 SIAIIAAIPVDGFT

-924 GVFSVIISAL
+924 GIFSVIISAL
-934 AITLTVLSAKLKT
+934 AVTLTVLSAKLKT

-1001 NINES
+1001 NITES

-1065 KSIAKLASVDTTKMW
+1065 KSIAKLASVDTMKMW

-1087 LTIVLISAFV
+1087 LIIVLISVFV
-1097 IELAK
+1097 IALAK

-1108 GESTANFKGVAS
+1108 GEGAANFKGVAS

-1197 GIAAMFASM
+1197 GIAAMFASL
-1206 SVLLLSISSTLSIL
+1206 SVLLLSITSTLSIL

-1226 AKLWS
+1226 TKLWS

-1245 MIAIISKFST
+1245 MIAIISKFSI

-1290 GVTGFILGMS
+1290 GITGFILGMS

-1320 MKSSVLAII
+1320 MKTSVLAII
-1329 VLMGAFVVAIKSM
+1329 VLMGAFVIAIKSM
-1342 VNVSDK
+1342 VKLSDK

-1353 AKELNKLMIVMSIV
+1353 AKELNKLMIIMSMV

-1374 ISVLGKMD
+1374 IATLGKMD
-1382 IATVWSSVGAIVLI
+1382 ITTVWSSVGAVVLI
-1396 LDTLAVVISII
+1396 LGALATVISII

-1439 TLKDVPWQTIL
+1439 TLKDISWQTIL

-1457 AVLMAIAGVIT
+1457 AVLMAIAGVI
-1468 IISKFGTSGKKAE
+1468 
-1481 ANMAQL
+1481 
-1487 AILTGTM
+1487 
-1494 TLFMLSLSTLKDI
+1494 
-1507 PWQTILAASGGLI
+1507 
-1520 AVLMAITGV
+1520 
-1529 IAIISK
+1529 AIISK

-1542 AKSNMAQLAILTGT
+1542 ANANMAQLAILTGT

-1575 LAAAGAVSVVL
+1575 LAAAGAVTVVL

-1629 LQIVGWSSIGKGAI
+1629 LQTVTWSSIGKGAI

-1672 VIMLGAGL
+1672 VVMLGAGL

-1729 LFSKLGELIPKI
+1729 LFNKLGELIPQI

-1748 INSLVN
+1748 INSLDN
-1754 IFSNEATLKLPESIM
+1754 ILSNEATLKLPESIM

-1774 CIEALNNRIPKI
+1774 CIEALTNRIPKI

-1791 NIAKTILQW
+1791 NVSKTILQW
-1800 LKDNIVWIAN
+1800 LKDNISWIAN

-1838 TKLTKDLFD
+1838 KKLTKDLFD
-1847 KIWPVIKLIVD
+1847 KIGPVIKLIVD
-1858 KIIEILPELF
+1858 KIIENLPELS
-1868 KQLLNLVTV
+1868 KQLLRLVTV
-1877 VSKFVLVFIGYV
+1877 VGQFVLVFIGYV

-1975 RDIPILKVLSGPLD
+1975 KDIPILKVLSGPLD

-2107 IRNSAI
+2107 VRNSAI

-2157 MSNVNGTEV
+2157 MSNVNGTKV

-2178 DNKRASKHASEN
+2178 DNKRASKRASESN
-2190 KNGTIINN
+2190 SGTTINN

-2226 RMRMQSSLAKGGA
+2226 RMRMQYSLAKGGA

>member
-50 EASLSHFQIVSFAV
+50 EASLSHFQIVAFTV
-64 INRVTNKIID
+64 INRITNKIID

-108 KIKIAGKEIEDAGE
+108 KIKMSGKVIEDTSK
-122 KMKVI
+122 KMEVI

-278 VQDVYEIASKE
+278 VQDIYEIASKE
-289 GISATEVLEKYG
+289 GITASEVLEKYG

-623 PIASIIIDT
+623 PIASIVIDT

-669 GELGN
+669 GELGDN
-674 DIKNFVTDMLAR
+674 IKNFVTDMLAR

-696 IVSITKTFVDLILLL
+696 IVDITKTFVDLILLL

-772 KSFLKGLWSILSG
+772 DSFLKGLWSILSG
-785 IISLT
+785 IISIT

-804 GSVLQD
+804 GGVLQD

-880 IADIINSIGEFL
+880 IADIINSIGDFL

-898 MLSLSA
+898 MLSFSA
-904 SIAVIAAIPENGFI
+904 SIAIIAAIPVDGFT
-918 RGVVTI
+918 RGVTTI
-924 GVFSVIISAL
+924 SIFSVFISAL

-947 LQLAQKTL
+947 LQIAQKTL

-963 GHSATQSYTTMSE
+963 GHSATQSYTTISE

-1001 NINES
+1001 NMTES

-1045 VLKKMIKLIG
+1045 VLKKMIKIIG

-1080 NAFAAMG
+1080 SAFGVMA
-1087 LTIVLISAFV
+1087 LTIVLISGFV
-1097 IELAK
+1097 IALAK

-1108 GESTANFKGVAS
+1108 GEGAPNFKGVAS

-1132 LKFVKN
+1132 LTFVKN

-1220 SNIGDH
+1220 SNIDDH
-1226 AKLWS
+1226 GKLWS

-1245 MIAIISKFST
+1245 MIAIISKFSI

-1290 GVTGFILGMS
+1290 GITGFILGMS

-1329 VLMGAFVVAIKSM
+1329 VLMGAFVIAIKSM
-1342 VNVSDK
+1342 VKLSDK

-1353 AKELNKLMIVMSIV
+1353 AKELNKLMIIMSMV

-1382 IATVWSSVGAIVLI
+1382 ITTVWSSVGAVVLI
-1396 LDTLAVVISII
+1396 LGALATVISVI

-1439 TLKDVPWQTIL
+1439 NLENISWQTIL

-1457 AVLMAIAGVIT
+1457 AVLMAIAGVI
-1468 IISKFGTSGKKAE
+1468 
-1481 ANMAQL
+1481 
-1487 AILTGTM
+1487 
-1494 TLFMLSLSTLKDI
+1494 
-1507 PWQTILAASGGLI
+1507 
-1520 AVLMAITGV
+1520 
-1529 IAIISK
+1529 AIISK

-1542 AKSNMAQLAILTGT
+1542 ANANMAQLAILTGT

-1620 IPFAVAMQL
+1620 IPLAVAMQL
-1629 LQIVGWSSIGKGAI
+1629 LQTVEWSSIGKGAI

-1672 VIMLGAGL
+1672 VVMLGAGL
-1680 LMASMALTGFAAN
+1680 LMASMALTGFSAN

-1700 IVANSELIGTA
+1700 IVANSELIGAA

-1729 LFSKLGELIPKI
+1729 LFSKLGELIPQI

-1754 IFSNEATLKLPESIM
+1754 ILSNEATLKLPESIM

-1774 CIEALNNRIPKI
+1774 CIEALTNRIPKI

-1800 LKDNIVWIAN
+1800 LKDNIALIAN

-1826 MDEITTSLVNFL
+1826 MDEITNSLVNFL
-1838 TKLTKDLFD
+1838 TKLTIALFD

-1858 KIIEILPELF
+1858 KIIEILPELLN
-1868 KQLLNLVTV
+1868 QLLKLVTV

-1918 FKGLTRVIFAALR
+1918 FKGLTSVIFAALR

-2107 IRNSAI
+2107 VRNSAI

-2157 MSNVNGTEV
+2157 MSNVNGTKV

-2178 DNKRASKHASEN
+2178 DNKRASKRASESN
-2190 KNGTIINN
+2190 SGTTINN

>member
-50 EASLSHFQIVSFAV
+50 EASLSHFQIVAFTV
-64 INRVTNKIID
+64 INRITNKIID
-74 LGVNFVKALSVDNI
+74 LGTNFVKALSVDNI

-326 ATKDAVST
+326 STKDAVST

-535 ISNII
+535 ISNIV

-567 IINAIADWVK
+567 IINAISDWVK

-587 GNSESVQNI
+587 GTSESVQNI

-608 KLVIEVTKIISKYVL
+608 KLVIDVTKIISKYVL

-669 GELGN
+669 GELGD

-711 PKAIDKLFVNFTG
+711 PKAIDKMFVNFTG

-732 AFFDNLAKSISNLYN
+732 SFFDNLAKSISNLYN

-757 SNNLFDPIINLANGI
+757 SGNLFDPIINLANGI
-772 KSFLKGLWSILSG
+772 SSFLKGLWSILSG

-804 GSVLQD
+804 GGVLQD

-904 SIAVIAAIPENGFI
+904 SIAIIAAIPENEFI

-1016 MIAISVIA
+1016 MIAISVIS

-1087 LTIVLISAFV
+1087 LTILLISAFV

-1206 SVLLLSISSTLSIL
+1206 SVLLLSISSTLSVL

-1245 MIAIISKFST
+1245 MIAIISKFSI

-1342 VNVSDK
+1342 VKVSDK

-1353 AKELNKLMIVMSIV
+1353 AKELNKLMIVMSMV

-1439 TLKDVPWQTIL
+1439 TLKDV
-1450 AASGGLI
+1450 S
-1457 AVLMAIAGVIT
+1457 
-1468 IISKFGTSGKKAE
+1468 
-1481 ANMAQL
+1481 
-1487 AILTGTM
+1487 
-1494 TLFMLSLSTLKDI
+1494 
-1507 PWQTILAASGGLI
+1507 WQTILAASGGLI

-1724 SGFIE
+1724 NGFIE
-1729 LFSKLGELIPKI
+1729 LFSKLGELIPQI

-1769 TLVDS
+1769 TLIDS
-1774 CIEALNNRIPKI
+1774 CIEALNNRMPKI

-1791 NIAKTILQW
+1791 NIAKNILQW

-1826 MDEITTSLVNFL
+1826 MDEITNSLVNFL
-1838 TKLTKDLFD
+1838 TKLTIALFD
-1847 KIWPVIKLIVD
+1847 KIGPVIKLIVD

-1868 KQLLNLVTV
+1868 KQLLRLVTV

-1889 IKMVIASLG
+1889 IKMVIVSLG

-1931 YMAYTVVDL
+1931 YMAYTIVDL

-2157 MSNVNGTEV
+2157 MSNVNGTEM
-2166 SMSGRLASSITK
+2166 SMTGKLASSITK
-2178 DNKRASKHASEN
+2178 DNKRASKHALEN